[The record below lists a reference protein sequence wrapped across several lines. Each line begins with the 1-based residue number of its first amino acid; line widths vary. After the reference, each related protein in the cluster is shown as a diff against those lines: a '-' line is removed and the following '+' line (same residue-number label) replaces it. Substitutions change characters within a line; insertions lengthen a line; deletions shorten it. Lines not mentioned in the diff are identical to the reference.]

1 MKITLWGKRSFAIFM
16 IVALVFSSLGLHP
29 VSVSAE
35 TTKVVLVGD
44 LQSKFISTGAENA
57 GNDWDEKSVV
67 TQMTYSDNGLY
78 TFAGTL
84 PAGEYNYKV
93 ALNDS
98 WDENYGFA
106 KYTNPQGKNDGE
118 NIHIKLEEETTVT
131 FYYNDITHKIAD
143 STYYTPIA
151 ADKFPRL
158 TGNLPAE
165 ALSTLT
171 DSDFDGVYSTVVTV
185 PQGDYTYKV
194 SVPGATEAE
203 DMSYPES
210 DLALSLPLDLKVT
223 FKYNTADHSVTAEY
237 KIPTEPVEVT
247 PVPAGHIRVHYKAS
261 DYTDKG
267 LWLWGDVV
275 NPSDGWAMGATPFP
289 EGQMDSYGAYVDVP
303 IKDGAKKISFIALK
317 RASGAK
323 DGGDKNFSINT
334 PQTNEVWITEG
345 SDVVTPYEP
354 VKLPANTVRIHYMRS
369 DSNQSQ
375 YGLWLWDDVAV
386 SLKDWPKDAIPF
398 QADQV
403 GRFGAYIDIPLKEA
417 AKKIGFLVVNPLNG
431 DNKDGGDKGFTLLDR
446 YNQLWIKEGDN
457 NVYVSPFGETPIGLV
472 SAEVLSTS
480 KILLGFTLT
489 DGLDAVALKNE
500 ITVKDK
506 DGVAIPVSAVT
517 ITSKTSI
524 EVDTKAFDLDKV
536 PLSVTY
542 SGKTV
547 SAASGWRMLDEMY
560 NYTGDD
566 LGATYNADKTAT
578 LKLWA
583 PKASSVVVNVYDK
596 NDSNVFVGSVDLTSG
611 EQGVWSVDLKP
622 TDLTGTT
629 TNDVRGFFYQYEV
642 TNDGV
647 TNKVLDPYAKSMA
660 VFTVDTTGAAGA
672 GGDTVGKAAIV
683 DLSQTNPDTFGYADI
698 KGYEKR
704 EDAIIYEV
712 HVRDF
717 TSDVSIQDSLSG
729 ERWGSYSA
737 FEKKLDYI
745 KSLGVTHI
753 QLLPV
758 MAWYYGDETKMDTRE
773 SDYSAKNNEYNW
785 GYDPHSYFSP
795 DGAYS
800 QKPADPEERIKELK
814 GLIDAVHEAGMGV
827 ILDVVYTHMAKKE
840 FLNDIVPNY
849 YAFQD
854 ANGNFIGGFGN
865 NLATNHKM
873 AEKLMVDSVKYW
885 FEEYKID
892 GMRWDMMGDA
902 TAEAVQHAYDA
913 AAAINPKALF
923 IGEGWRTFGGAAADP
938 SLAGKGADQDWMDK
952 TDSVGVFSDEFR
964 NELKSGYG
972 SEGQPRFITGG
983 ARPIATIFN
992 NIKAEPS
999 NTPADDP
1006 GDIVPYIEA
1015 HDNLTLHDVIA
1026 QTIKKDP
1033 KNADNELEIQKRI
1046 RLGNMLVL
1054 TSQGTAFIHAGQ
1066 EYGRTKQ
1073 WNSTTVPQD
1082 KYTEMFDSE
1091 GKSFG
1096 YFIHDSYDSSDA
1108 VNMFDWTKATD
1119 ESQFPVQNT
1128 TRKYTSGLM
1137 ELRKST
1143 DAFRLGDKD
1152 LVDSNVNLIP
1162 APEMKTDDLVIGYSN
1177 KATDGT
1183 GIYYVFMNGD
1193 STARTL
1199 TLSEDLTG
1207 GKVLVD
1213 NDEAGVTAISADHKT
1228 GFSLTANSITIDPL
1242 TAVIIQK
1249 DAVPVTLTSLETDS
1263 ASYTLAAGNTH
1274 QTAVFAKYDDNS
1286 RKNVT
1291 QLATYNSNKPEVATV
1306 TNKGQVKAIGNGTA
1320 VITITY
1326 GGISTTVTVKV
1337 TDKRYVLFTYTRS
1350 DNDYKDWNIWVWNT
1364 GVKNDQI
1371 DFTTFK
1377 DGKASVLIEVA
1388 ENATSVG
1395 FVLRKGTDWSIKD
1408 PYGDDRIIP
1417 LTPGE
1422 LFTKVNV
1429 TSGVKEFDISP
1440 SISGPILKDGTL
1452 TFFYRDDALFRSG
1465 NMDAITAAKVKVNGK
1480 AYPMVYD
1487 AAKEL
1492 FTYTLTDLVEGT
1504 YKYTFLI
1511 TKNGIT
1517 TEFTDPKNTVNDE
1530 SIVVY
1535 HIPDVTITT
1544 SVIPEAVT
1552 SNQNA
1557 IVTIN
1562 ASSSEDVT
1570 YSDGYMDLSNLGGSS
1585 KVKLDTNLMKQ
1596 TVAVKDTVSAGIK
1609 NIPITLV
1616 DQYGNTHKENAKL
1629 EVKARTYTGDK
1640 LDFDWDEARIY
1651 FALTDRFKDGDP
1663 TNNENVDKDQLEAY
1677 HGGDFRGMIDN
1688 LDYLQELG
1696 INTLWITPIVDN
1708 IDFNK
1713 GDGFKQYGYH
1723 GYWAKDF
1730 TKLDE
1735 HLGDMETFKELIEKA
1750 HDKGIKIMVDVVLNH
1765 TGYGLKAEDNE
1776 PTVTAEDKARFEG
1789 MLRTDGVS
1797 ADTDPIKG
1805 ELAGLPDFK
1814 TEDPAVREKIIAW
1827 QTGWLDNARTE
1838 RGDTIDYFRVD
1849 TVKHVEDTTWKAFK
1863 NALTSIDP
1871 NFKMTGEYF
1880 GGTIDSNGGMLET
1893 GQMDGLLDFGFND
1906 AAKDFTDGKVNSVDS
1921 YLQERELKI
1930 DNTKMMAQFLSS
1942 HDEDGFLSNYVD
1954 GDKGKLKIAAA
1965 LQITAKGQPVIYY
1978 GEELGKSG
1986 KNAGDMSKGEFSEN
2000 RKDMPWDQLTAEKPL
2015 HDHYQKL
2022 LNIRAKYS
2030 KVYSKGTRTKLVG
2043 SDDLGYLAF
2052 NKSYDNE
2059 NVVTVINTKTSE
2071 ESATIPVPFAANS
2084 SVKDEY
2090 SGKTYSVSEDQ
2101 KVIIDLPGR
2110 DNGGTVILV
2119 EASDVTPTPTPEV
2132 TPTPTAS
2139 PEATPTPTVSPEATP
2154 TPTKTPEATPTPT
2167 KTPEAT
2173 PTPTVTPEATPT
2185 VTPSPSPE
2193 TTYGPIVVSP
2203 TTPSNAQVVS
2213 EDSLKNVKEGKVEI
2227 VIAAGKSA
2235 VLLPLQAAKTLGSN
2249 DLVVKVG
2256 DLLVTIP
2263 NKLLST
2269 IPSLASGMDAEGS
2282 RILLDLSPLVESATK
2297 ALIDGLNKEVGSVT
2311 SLSDV
2316 FELRLS
2322 ILKKDGTRIVV
2333 KKFDEPITLSFK
2345 IKGQS
2350 NKDLVGIYYLGDNGE
2365 LEYVGGQL
2373 NGDVIST
2380 QVTHFSK
2387 YAVLEIVKSFKDVP
2401 TTYWAFHAIQS
2412 LAAKQIV
2419 SGVTTTEFNPK
2430 SNVSRAEFTALLI
2443 RALGLNADGQIK
2455 FTDIKSDAWYSSYVA
2470 TASKLGIVSG
2480 RSKDTFAPNASITRE
2495 EMAIMVIRALEV
2507 KSGKKIEPAVGVTTF
2522 ADAAS
2527 ISKWAD
2533 SYVKTAAGLGLLQ
2546 GRENNQ
2552 FAPKGWMTRAE
2563 SAQII
2568 YTLMSK

>member
-1 MKITLWGKRSFAIFM
+1 MKITLWGKRTFAIFM

-29 VSVSAE
+29 VKVSAE
-35 TTKVVLVGD
+35 TSKVVLVGD
-44 LQSKFISTGAENA
+44 LQSQFISTGAENP
-57 GNDWDEKSVV
+57 GKDWDERSVV

-78 TFAGTL
+78 SFTGTL

-98 WDENYGFA
+98 FDESYGYGN
-106 KYTNPQGKNDGE
+106 YTNPNGVDNKGD
-118 NIHIKLEEETTVT
+118 IHIKLETETTVT
-131 FYYNDITHKIAD
+131 FYYNDTTHKIAD

-151 ADKFPRL
+151 ADKLPRL

-171 DSDFDGVYSTVVTV
+171 DPDFDGVYSTVVTV

-237 KIPTEPVEVT
+237 KIPTDPVEVT

-275 NPSDGWAMGATPFP
+275 NPSDNWAMGATPFP

-303 IKDGAKKISFIALK
+303 IKDGAKKISFIALQ

-375 YGLWLWDDVAV
+375 YGLWLWEDVAV
-386 SLKDWPKDAIPF
+386 SLKDWPKDAVPF

-489 DGLDAVALKNE
+489 DGLDAAALKNE

-596 NDSNVFVGSVDLTSG
+596 NDSNVLVGSVDLTSG
-611 EQGVWSVDLKP
+611 DQGVWSVDLKP

-642 TNDGV
+642 ANDGV

-660 VFTVDTTGAAGA
+660 VFTMDTTGAAGA

-683 DLSQTNPDTFGYADI
+683 DLRQTNPDTFGYADI

-717 TSDVSIQDSLSG
+717 TSDVSIEDSLSG

-758 MAWYYGDETKMDTRE
+758 MAWYYGDETKMGTRE
-773 SDYSAKNNEYNW
+773 TEYSAKNNEYNW
-785 GYDPHSYFSP
+785 GYDPHNYFSP

-902 TAEAVQHAYDA
+902 TAEAVQNAYDA
-913 AAAINPKALF
+913 AAEINPKALF

-1033 KNADNELEIQKRI
+1033 AIEKNELEIQKRI

-1073 WNSTTVPQD
+1073 WNSTSVPQD

-1152 LVDSNVNLIP
+1152 LVDSNVKLIP

-1193 STARTL
+1193 STERTL
-1199 TLSEDLTG
+1199 TLSEDLTSG
-1207 GKVLVD
+1207 QVLVD
-1213 NDEAGVTAISADHKT
+1213 NDEAGVTAVSQQS
-1228 GFSLTANSITIDPL
+1228 GFILTANSIKLDPL
-1242 TAVIIQK
+1242 TAVIIK
-1249 DAVPVTLTSLETDS
+1249 MEAEAATLTSIETDS

-1286 RKNVT
+1286 RRNVT
-1291 QLATYNSNKPEVATV
+1291 QLATYTSNKPEVATV
-1306 TNKGQVKAIGNGTA
+1306 TSKGQVKAIGNGTA

-1326 GGISTTVTVKV
+1326 GGISKTVTVKV

-1350 DNDYKDWNIWVWNT
+1350 DKDYKDWNIWVWNT

-1377 DGKASVLIEVA
+1377 NGTASVLIEVA

-1395 FVLRKGTDWSIKD
+1395 FVIRKGEGDDPWKYKD
-1408 PYGDDRIIP
+1408 AYGDDRIIP

-1429 TSGVKEFDISP
+1429 TSGVKEFDIKP
-1440 SISGPILKDGTL
+1440 SISGPILKDGTI
-1452 TFFYRDDALFRSG
+1452 TFRYRDDALFRNG
-1465 NMDAITAAKVKVNGK
+1465 NMDAITAARVKVNGK
-1480 AYPMVYD
+1480 TYPMVYD
-1487 AAKEL
+1487 SANEW

-1535 HIPDVTITT
+1535 HIPDVKITT
-1544 SVIPEAVT
+1544 SVNPEAVT

-1557 IVTIN
+1557 VVTIN
-1562 ASSSEDVT
+1562 VVTSEEVT
-1570 YSDGYMDLSNLGGSS
+1570 YSEGYMDLTNLGGPS
-1585 KVKLDTNLMKQ
+1585 KVKLDTGLMKQ

-1616 DQYGNTHKENAKL
+1616 DQYGNSHKENAKL

-1765 TGYGLKAEDNE
+1765 TGYGLKVEDKE
-1776 PTVTAEDKARFEG
+1776 PTITAEDKARFEG

-2030 KVYSKGTRTKLVG
+2030 KVYSKGTRTKLAG

-2090 SGKTYSVSEDQ
+2090 SGKTYTVSEDQ
-2101 KVIIDLPGR
+2101 KVIIDLPSR
-2110 DNGGTVILV
+2110 DGGGTVILAAV
-2119 EASDVTPTPTPEV
+2119 SKVTPTPTSGG
-2132 TPTPTAS
+2132 A
-2139 PEATPTPTVSPEATP
+2139 
-2154 TPTKTPEATPTPT
+2154 
-2167 KTPEAT
+2167 
-2173 PTPTVTPEATPT
+2173 
-2185 VTPSPSPE
+2185 
-2193 TTYGPIVVSP
+2193 VVSP
-2203 TTPSNAQVVS
+2203 TTPADMQVVS
-2213 EDSLKNVKEGKVEI
+2213 EDSLKNGKDGKVQI
-2227 VIAAGKSA
+2227 DIAAGKTA
-2235 VLLPLQAAKTLGSN
+2235 VLLPLQVAKILGSN
-2249 DLVVKVG
+2249 DLVFKVG

-2269 IPSLASGMDAEGS
+2269 IPSLASDVDAEGAQ
-2282 RILLDLSPLVESATK
+2282 ILLELKPLVQSATK
-2297 ALIDGLNKEVGSVT
+2297 ALVDGLNKEVGTVT

-2322 ILKKDGTRIVV
+2322 ILKKDGTRIVA
-2333 KKFDEPITLSFK
+2333 KKFDEPITISFK

-2350 NKDLVGIYYLGDNGE
+2350 NKDLLGIYYLGDNGE

-2430 SNVSRAEFTALLI
+2430 SNVSRAEFTALLV
-2443 RALGLNADGQIK
+2443 RALGLNAEGPVQ

-2522 ADAAS
+2522 ADASS

-2568 YTLMSK
+2568 YTLLSK

>member
-1 MKITLWGKRSFAIFM
+1 M
-16 IVALVFSSLGLHP
+16 
-29 VSVSAE
+29 
-35 TTKVVLVGD
+35 
-44 LQSKFISTGAENA
+44 
-57 GNDWDEKSVV
+57 
-67 TQMTYSDNGLY
+67 
-78 TFAGTL
+78 
-84 PAGEYNYKV
+84 
-93 ALNDS
+93 
-98 WDENYGFA
+98 
-106 KYTNPQGKNDGE
+106 
-118 NIHIKLEEETTVT
+118 
-131 FYYNDITHKIAD
+131 
-143 STYYTPIA
+143 
-151 ADKFPRL
+151 
-158 TGNLPAE
+158 
-165 ALSTLT
+165 
-171 DSDFDGVYSTVVTV
+171 
-185 PQGDYTYKV
+185 
-194 SVPGATEAE
+194 
-203 DMSYPES
+203 
-210 DLALSLPLDLKVT
+210 
-223 FKYNTADHSVTAEY
+223 
-237 KIPTEPVEVT
+237 
-247 PVPAGHIRVHYKAS
+247 
-261 DYTDKG
+261 
-267 LWLWGDVV
+267 
-275 NPSDGWAMGATPFP
+275 
-289 EGQMDSYGAYVDVP
+289 
-303 IKDGAKKISFIALK
+303 
-317 RASGAK
+317 
-323 DGGDKNFSINT
+323 
-334 PQTNEVWITEG
+334 
-345 SDVVTPYEP
+345 
-354 VKLPANTVRIHYMRS
+354 
-369 DSNQSQ
+369 
-375 YGLWLWDDVAV
+375 
-386 SLKDWPKDAIPF
+386 
-398 QADQV
+398 
-403 GRFGAYIDIPLKEA
+403 
-417 AKKIGFLVVNPLNG
+417 NPLNG

-489 DGLDAVALKNE
+489 DGLDAAALKNE

-596 NDSNVFVGSVDLTSG
+596 NDSNVLVGSVDLTSG
-611 EQGVWSVDLKP
+611 DQGVWSVDLKP

-642 TNDGV
+642 ANDGV

-660 VFTVDTTGAAGA
+660 VFTMDTTGAAGA

-683 DLSQTNPDTFGYADI
+683 DLRQTNPDTFGYADI

-717 TSDVSIQDSLSG
+717 TSDVSIEDSLSG

-758 MAWYYGDETKMDTRE
+758 MAWYYGDETKMGTRE
-773 SDYSAKNNEYNW
+773 TEYSAKNNEYNW
-785 GYDPHSYFSP
+785 GYDPHNYFSP

-902 TAEAVQHAYDA
+902 TAEAVQNAYDA
-913 AAAINPKALF
+913 AAEINPKALF

-1033 KNADNELEIQKRI
+1033 AIEKNELEIQKRI

-1073 WNSTTVPQD
+1073 WNSTSVPQD

-1152 LVDSNVNLIP
+1152 LVDSNVKLIP

-1193 STARTL
+1193 STERTL
-1199 TLSEDLTG
+1199 TLSEDLTSG
-1207 GKVLVD
+1207 QVLVD
-1213 NDEAGVTAISADHKT
+1213 NDEAGVTAVSQQS
-1228 GFSLTANSITIDPL
+1228 GFILTANSIKLDPL
-1242 TAVIIQK
+1242 TAVIIK
-1249 DAVPVTLTSLETDS
+1249 MEAEAATLTSIETDS

-1286 RKNVT
+1286 RRNVT
-1291 QLATYNSNKPEVATV
+1291 QLATYTSNKPEVATV
-1306 TNKGQVKAIGNGTA
+1306 TSKGQVKAIGNGTA

-1326 GGISTTVTVKV
+1326 GGISKTVTVKV

-1350 DNDYKDWNIWVWNT
+1350 DKDYKDWNIWVWNT

-1377 DGKASVLIEVA
+1377 NGTASVLIEVA

-1395 FVLRKGTDWSIKD
+1395 FVIRKGEGDDPWKYKD
-1408 PYGDDRIIP
+1408 AYGDDRIIP

-1429 TSGVKEFDISP
+1429 TSGVKEFDIKP
-1440 SISGPILKDGTL
+1440 SISGPILKDGTI
-1452 TFFYRDDALFRSG
+1452 TFRYRDDALFRNG
-1465 NMDAITAAKVKVNGK
+1465 NMDAITAARVKVNGK
-1480 AYPMVYD
+1480 TYPMVYD
-1487 AAKEL
+1487 SANEW

-1535 HIPDVTITT
+1535 HIPDVKITT
-1544 SVIPEAVT
+1544 SVNPEAVT

-1557 IVTIN
+1557 VVTIN
-1562 ASSSEDVT
+1562 VVTSEEVT
-1570 YSDGYMDLSNLGGSS
+1570 YSEGYMDLTNLGGPS
-1585 KVKLDTNLMKQ
+1585 KVKLDTGLMKQ

-1616 DQYGNTHKENAKL
+1616 DQYGNSHKENAKL

-1765 TGYGLKAEDNE
+1765 TGYGLKVEDKE
-1776 PTVTAEDKARFEG
+1776 PTITAEDKARFEG

-2030 KVYSKGTRTKLVG
+2030 KVYSKGTRTKLAG

-2090 SGKTYSVSEDQ
+2090 SGKTYTVSEDQ
-2101 KVIIDLPGR
+2101 KVIIDLPSR
-2110 DNGGTVILV
+2110 DGGGTVILAAV
-2119 EASDVTPTPTPEV
+2119 SKVTPTPTSGG
-2132 TPTPTAS
+2132 A
-2139 PEATPTPTVSPEATP
+2139 
-2154 TPTKTPEATPTPT
+2154 
-2167 KTPEAT
+2167 
-2173 PTPTVTPEATPT
+2173 
-2185 VTPSPSPE
+2185 
-2193 TTYGPIVVSP
+2193 VVSP
-2203 TTPSNAQVVS
+2203 TTPADMQVVS
-2213 EDSLKNVKEGKVEI
+2213 EDSLKNGKDGKVQI
-2227 VIAAGKSA
+2227 DIAAGKTA
-2235 VLLPLQAAKTLGSN
+2235 VLLPLQVAKILGSN
-2249 DLVVKVG
+2249 DLVFKVG

-2269 IPSLASGMDAEGS
+2269 IPSLASDVDAEGAQ
-2282 RILLDLSPLVESATK
+2282 ILLELKPLVQSATK
-2297 ALIDGLNKEVGSVT
+2297 ALVDGLNKEVGTVT

-2322 ILKKDGTRIVV
+2322 ILKKDGTRIVA
-2333 KKFDEPITLSFK
+2333 KKFDEPITISFK

-2350 NKDLVGIYYLGDNGE
+2350 NKDLLGIYYLGDNGE

-2430 SNVSRAEFTALLI
+2430 SNVSRAEFTALLV
-2443 RALGLNADGQIK
+2443 RALGLNAEGPVQ

-2522 ADAAS
+2522 ADASS

-2568 YTLMSK
+2568 YTLLSK

>member
-1 MKITLWGKRSFAIFM
+1 MKINLWGKRTFAIFM

-29 VSVSAE
+29 VKVSAE

-44 LQSKFISTGAENA
+44 LQSQFISTGAENP
-57 GNDWDEKSVV
+57 GKDWDERSVV

-78 TFAGTL
+78 SFTGTL

-98 WDENYGFA
+98 FDESYGYGN
-106 KYTNPQGKNDGE
+106 YTNPNGVDNKGD
-118 NIHIKLEEETTVT
+118 IHIKLETETTVT

-151 ADKFPRL
+151 ANKLPRL

-165 ALSTLT
+165 ALSTLS
-171 DSDFDGVYSTVVTV
+171 DPDFDGVYSTVVTV

-194 SVPGATEAE
+194 SVPGVTEAE

-223 FKYNTADHSVTAEY
+223 FKYNTGHHSVTAEY
-237 KIPTEPVEVT
+237 KIPSGPVEVT

-275 NPSDGWAMGATPFP
+275 NPSDNWAMGATPFP

-303 IKDGAKKISFIALK
+303 IKDGAKKISFIALQ

-375 YGLWLWDDVAV
+375 YGLWLWEDVAV
-386 SLKDWPKDAIPF
+386 SLKDWPKDAVPF

-489 DGLDAVALKNE
+489 DGLDAAALKNE

-596 NDSNVFVGSVDLTSG
+596 NDSNVLVGSVDLTSG
-611 EQGVWSVDLKP
+611 DQGVWSVDLKP

-660 VFTVDTTGAAGA
+660 VFTMDTTGAAGA

-683 DLSQTNPDTFGYADI
+683 DLRQTNPDTFGYADI

-717 TSDVSIQDSLSG
+717 TSDVSIEDSLSG

-758 MAWYYGDETKMDTRE
+758 MAWYYGDETKMGTRE
-773 SDYSAKNNEYNW
+773 TDYSAKNNEYNW
-785 GYDPHSYFSP
+785 GYDPHNYFSP

-902 TAEAVQHAYDA
+902 TAEAVQNAYDA
-913 AAAINPKALF
+913 AADINPKALF

-1033 KNADNELEIQKRI
+1033 AIEKNELEIQKRI

-1073 WNSTTVPQD
+1073 WNSTSVPQD

-1193 STARTL
+1193 STERTL
-1199 TLSEDLTG
+1199 TLSEDLTSG
-1207 GKVLVD
+1207 QVVVD
-1213 NDEAGVTAISADHKT
+1213 NDEAGVTAVSQQS
-1228 GFSLTANSITIDPL
+1228 GFILNASSIKLDPL
-1242 TAVIIQK
+1242 TAVIIK
-1249 DAVPVTLTSLETDS
+1249 MEAEAATLTSIETDS

-1286 RKNVT
+1286 RRNVT
-1291 QLATYNSNKPEVATV
+1291 QLATYTSNKPEVATV

-1350 DNDYKDWNIWVWNT
+1350 DKDYKDWNIWVWNT

-1377 DGKASVLIEVA
+1377 NGTASVLIEVA

-1395 FVLRKGTDWSIKD
+1395 FVIRKGEGDDPWKYKD
-1408 PYGDDRIIP
+1408 AYGDDRIIP

-1429 TSGVKEFDISP
+1429 TSGVKEFDIKP
-1440 SISGPILKDGTL
+1440 SISGPILKDGTI
-1452 TFFYRDDALFRSG
+1452 TFRYRDDALFRNG

-1480 AYPMVYD
+1480 TYPMVYD
-1487 AAKEL
+1487 SANEW

-1535 HIPDVTITT
+1535 HIPDVKITT
-1544 SVIPEAVT
+1544 SVNPEAVT

-1557 IVTIN
+1557 VVTIN
-1562 ASSSEDVT
+1562 VVTSEEVT
-1570 YSDGYMDLSNLGGSS
+1570 YSEGYMDLSNFGGPS
-1585 KVKLDTNLMKQ
+1585 KVKLDTGLMKQ

-1616 DQYGNTHKENAKL
+1616 DQYGNSHKENAKL
-1629 EVKARTYTGDK
+1629 EIKARTYTGDK

-1765 TGYGLKAEDNE
+1765 TGYGLKVEDKE
-1776 PTVTAEDKARFEG
+1776 PTITAEDKARFEG

-1954 GDKGKLKIAAA
+1954 GDKGKLKIAVA

-2022 LNIRAKYS
+2022 LNIRTKYS
-2030 KVYSKGTRTKLVG
+2030 KVYSKGTRTKLAG

-2090 SGKTYSVSEDQ
+2090 SGKTYTVSEDQ
-2101 KVIIDLPGR
+2101 KVIIDLPSR
-2110 DNGGTVILV
+2110 DGGGTVILAAV
-2119 EASDVTPTPTPEV
+2119 SKVTPTPTSGG
-2132 TPTPTAS
+2132 A
-2139 PEATPTPTVSPEATP
+2139 
-2154 TPTKTPEATPTPT
+2154 
-2167 KTPEAT
+2167 
-2173 PTPTVTPEATPT
+2173 
-2185 VTPSPSPE
+2185 
-2193 TTYGPIVVSP
+2193 VVSP
-2203 TTPSNAQVVS
+2203 TTPADMQVVS
-2213 EDSLKNVKEGKVEI
+2213 EDSLKNGKDGKVQI
-2227 VIAAGKSA
+2227 DIAAGKTA

-2249 DLVVKVG
+2249 DLVFKVG

-2269 IPSLASGMDAEGS
+2269 IPSLASGVDAEGAQ
-2282 RILLDLSPLVESATK
+2282 ILLELKPLVQSATK
-2297 ALIDGLNKEVGSVT
+2297 ALVDGLNKEVGTVT

-2333 KKFDEPITLSFK
+2333 KKFDEPITISFK

-2350 NKDLVGIYYLGDNGE
+2350 NKDLLGIYYLGDNGE

-2387 YAVLEIVKSFKDVP
+2387 YAVLEIVKSFEDVP

-2430 SNVSRAEFTALLI
+2430 SNVSRAEFTALLV
-2443 RALGLNADGQIK
+2443 RALGLNAEGPVQ

-2507 KSGKKIEPAVGVTTF
+2507 KPGKKIELAVGVTTF
-2522 ADAAS
+2522 ADASS

-2568 YTLMSK
+2568 YTLLSK

>member
-1 MKITLWGKRSFAIFM
+1 MKINLWGKRTFAIFM

-29 VSVSAE
+29 VKVSAE

-44 LQSKFISTGAENA
+44 LQSQFISTGAENP
-57 GNDWDEKSVV
+57 GKDWDETSVV

-78 TFAGTL
+78 SFTGTL

-118 NIHIKLEEETTVT
+118 NIHIKFEEETTVT

-151 ADKFPRL
+151 ADKLPRL

-165 ALSTLT
+165 VLSTLS
-171 DSDFDGVYSTVVTV
+171 DPDFDGVYSTVVTV

-194 SVPGATEAE
+194 FVPGATESE
-203 DMSYPES
+203 DMSYPET
-210 DLALSLPLDLKVT
+210 DLTLSLPLDLKVT
-223 FKYNTADHSVTAEY
+223 FKYNTGEHSVTAEY
-237 KIPTEPVEVT
+237 KIPSEPVEVT
-247 PVPAGHIRVHYKAS
+247 PVPAGHIRVHYQSS

-275 NPSDGWAMGATPFP
+275 SPSDGWAMGATPFP
-289 EGQMDSYGAYVDVP
+289 EGQLDTYGAYVDVP
-303 IKDGAKKISFIALK
+303 VKDGAKTISFITLK
-317 RASGAK
+317 RASGDK
-323 DGGDKNFSINT
+323 DGGDKNFAINT
-334 PQTNEVWITEG
+334 PQTNEVWIKEG

-386 SLKDWPKDAIPF
+386 SLKDWPKDAVPF

-489 DGLDAVALKNE
+489 DGLDAAALKNE

-506 DGVAIPVSAVT
+506 DGVSIPVSAVT

-524 EVDTKAFDLDKV
+524 EVDTAAFDLDKV

-596 NDSNVFVGSVDLTSG
+596 NDSNVLVGSVDLTSG
-611 EQGVWSVDLKP
+611 EQGVWSVKLKP
-622 TDLTGTT
+622 NDLTGTT

-660 VFTVDTTGAAGA
+660 VFTVDTTGAAGV

-683 DLSQTNPDTFGYADI
+683 DLSQTNPDSFGYADI
-698 KGYEKR
+698 TGYEKR

-737 FEKKLDYI
+737 FKKKLGYI

-758 MAWYYGDETKMDTRE
+758 MAWYYGDETKMGTRE
-773 SDYSAKNNEYNW
+773 TDYSAKNNEYNW

-827 ILDVVYTHMAKKE
+827 VLDVVYTHMAKKE

-854 ANGNFIGGFGN
+854 ATGNFIGGFGN

-902 TAEAVQHAYDA
+902 TAESVQHAYDA

-983 ARPIATIFN
+983 ARPITTIFN
-992 NIKAEPS
+992 NIKAQPS

-1033 KNADNELEIQKRI
+1033 TIAENELEIQKRI

-1073 WNSTTVPQD
+1073 WKDTTVPQD

-1152 LVDSNVNLIP
+1152 LVNSNVNLIP

-1199 TLSEDLTG
+1199 TLSEDLTSG
-1207 GKVLVD
+1207 QVLVD
-1213 NDEAGVTAISADHKT
+1213 NDEAGVAAIPVENQS
-1228 GFSLTANSITIDPL
+1228 GFNLTANTITLDPL
-1242 TAVIIQK
+1242 TAVILK
-1249 DAVPVTLTSLETDS
+1249 KEAN
-1263 ASYTLAAGNTH
+1263 AAGFTALELDSTSYSLPIGQTH
-1274 QTAVFAKYDDNS
+1274 KSSAFAKYDDNS
-1286 RKNVT
+1286 RRNIT
-1291 QLATYNSNKPEVATV
+1291 ELAKYTSNNPEVATV
-1306 TNKGQVKAIGNGTA
+1306 TSKGHVKGISEGTA
-1320 VITITY
+1320 RITITY
-1326 GGISTTVTVKV
+1326 GGISKTATVHV
-1337 TDKRYVLFTYTRS
+1337 TDKRYVQFTYTRS
-1350 DNDYKDWNIWVWNT
+1350 DKDYKGWNIWAWDT
-1364 GVKNDQI
+1364 GAKNDQI
-1371 DFTTFK
+1371 NFTTFEN
-1377 DGKASVLIEVA
+1377 GTASVLIEVA
-1388 ENATSVG
+1388 EDAKKVG
-1395 FVLRKGTDWSIKD
+1395 FVIRNGDDWSNKD
-1408 PYGDDRIIP
+1408 PYGDDRFIP
-1417 LTPGE
+1417 LTPGDG
-1422 LFTKVNV
+1422 FIKVNV
-1429 TSGVKEFDISP
+1429 TSGVKDFEIKP
-1440 SISGPILKDGTL
+1440 SIGKPILKDGTA
-1452 TFFYRDDALFRSG
+1452 TFRYRDPALFRIG
-1465 NMDAITAAKVKVNGK
+1465 NVDAITSAIVKVNGK
-1480 AYPMVYD
+1480 EYPMVYD
-1487 AAKEL
+1487 SVNE
-1492 FTYTLTDLVEGT
+1492 FFSYTLKDLKVGT
-1504 YKYTFLI
+1504 YKYTYLI
-1511 TKNGIT
+1511 TKNGVT
-1517 TEFTDPKNTVNDE
+1517 TEYTDPKNTVNDE
-1530 SIVVY
+1530 SSFEYRTPEIA
-1535 HIPDVTITT
+1535 ITT
-1544 SVIPEAVT
+1544 SVSPEVIT
-1552 SNQNA
+1552 SNQNTV
-1557 IVTIN
+1557 VTVK
-1562 ASSSEDVT
+1562 ASALEEIIYT
-1570 YSDGYMDLSNLGGSS
+1570 DGFMDLTSLGGPS
-1585 KVKLDTNLMKQ
+1585 KVQLDTELLKQ
-1596 TVAVKDTVSAGIK
+1596 TIAVKDTVTAGIK
-1609 NIPITLV
+1609 TIPVTLV
-1616 DQYGNTHKENAKL
+1616 DQYGNAHTQNATM
-1629 EVKARTYTGDK
+1629 EIKARTYSGDK

-1651 FALTDRFKDGDP
+1651 FALTDRFKDGDVS
-1663 TNNENVDKDQLEAY
+1663 NNVNVDKNHLEAY
-1677 HGGDFRGMIDN
+1677 HGGDFRGMIDS
-1688 LDYLQELG
+1688 LDYLQALG
-1696 INTLWITPIVDN
+1696 INTLWISPIVDN
-1708 IDFNK
+1708 IDFDQ
-1713 GDGFKQYGYH
+1713 GSGFKQYGYH

-1735 HLGDMETFKELIEKA
+1735 HLGDMNTFKELIEKA
-1750 HDKGIKIMVDVVLNH
+1750 HDRGIKIMVDVVLNH
-1765 TGYGLKAEDNE
+1765 TGYGLKPGDNK
-1776 PTVTAEDKARFEG
+1776 PTITAEDKARFEG

-1797 ADTDPIKG
+1797 TGTDAIKG
-1805 ELAGLPDFK
+1805 ELDGLPDFK

-1849 TVKHVEDTTWKAFK
+1849 TVKHVENTTWKAFK
-1863 NALTSIDP
+1863 NALTAIDP

-1880 GGTIDSNGGMLET
+1880 SGTIDNNGGMLET
-1893 GQMDGLLDFGFND
+1893 GQMDGLLDFGFKS
-1906 AAKDFTDGKVNSVDS
+1906 AAKDFTDGKINSVNS
-1921 YLQERELKI
+1921 YLQQRESMI
-1930 DNTKMMAQFLSS
+1930 DNTKIMAQFLSS
-1942 HDEDGFLSNYVD
+1942 HDEDGFLSEKLG

-1986 KNAGDMSKGEFSEN
+1986 KNAGKMSEGKFSEN
-2000 RKDMPWDQLTAEKPL
+2000 RKDMPWDQLEAEKPL

-2030 KVYSKGTRTKLVG
+2030 KVYSKGTRTKLAG

-2071 ESATIPVPFAANS
+2071 ESATIPVPFTANS
-2084 SVKDEY
+2084 TAKDEY
-2090 SGKTYSVSEDQ
+2090 SGKTFTVSTDQ
-2101 KVIIDLPGR
+2101 KVTIDLPGR
-2110 DNGGTVILV
+2110 DDGGTVILSGV
-2119 EASDVTPTPTPEV
+2119 SKVT
-2132 TPTPTAS
+2132 A
-2139 PEATPTPTVSPEATP
+2139 
-2154 TPTKTPEATPTPT
+2154 
-2167 KTPEAT
+2167 
-2173 PTPTVTPEATPT
+2173 
-2185 VTPSPSPE
+2185 TPSP
-2193 TTYGPIVVSP
+2193 GGNVVSP
-2203 TTPSNAQVVS
+2203 TTPADTQVVS
-2213 EDSLKNVKEGKVEI
+2213 EDSLKNGKDGKVQI
-2227 VIAAGKSA
+2227 DIAAGKTA

-2249 DLVVKVG
+2249 NLVFRMG

-2269 IPSLASGMDAEGS
+2269 IPSLASVVDAEGAQ
-2282 RILLDLSPLVESATK
+2282 ILLELNPMVQSAAK
-2297 ALIDGLNKEVGSVT
+2297 AVVDGLNKEAGTVT

-2333 KKFDEPITLSFK
+2333 KKFDEPITISFK
-2345 IKGQS
+2345 IKGQF
-2350 NKDLVGIYYLGDNGE
+2350 NKDLLGIYYLGDNGE

-2373 NGDVIST
+2373 NDGVISA

-2387 YAVLEIVKSFKDVP
+2387 YGVLEIVKSFKDVP
-2401 TTYWAFHAIQS
+2401 NTYWAFNVIQS

-2430 SNVSRAEFTALLI
+2430 SNVSRAEFTALLV
-2443 RALGLNADGQIK
+2443 RALGLNAEGQVQ

-2507 KSGKKIEPAVGVTTF
+2507 KSGKKIDPAVGVTTF
-2522 ADAAS
+2522 ADASS

-2568 YTLMSK
+2568 YTLLSK

>member
-1 MKITLWGKRSFAIFM
+1 MKINLWGKRTFAIFM

-29 VSVSAE
+29 VKVSAE

-44 LQSKFISTGAENA
+44 LQSQFISTGAENP
-57 GNDWDEKSVV
+57 GKDWDETSVV

-78 TFAGTL
+78 SFTGTL

-98 WDENYGFA
+98 FDESYGYGN
-106 KYTNPQGKNDGE
+106 YTNPNGVNNKGD
-118 NIHIKLEEETTVT
+118 IHIKLETETTVT

-151 ADKFPRL
+151 ADKLPRL

-165 ALSTLT
+165 ALSTLS
-171 DSDFDGVYSTVVTV
+171 DPDFDGVYSTVVTV

-194 SVPGATEAE
+194 SVPGVTEAE

-223 FKYNTADHSVTAEY
+223 FKYNTGDHSVTAEY
-237 KIPTEPVEVT
+237 KIPSGPVEVT

-261 DYTDKG
+261 DYSDKG

-275 NPSDGWAMGATPFP
+275 SPSVDWAMGATPFP
-289 EGQMDSYGAYVDVP
+289 DGQMDSYGAYVDVP
-303 IKDGAKKISFIALK
+303 IKDGAQKISFIALK
-317 RASGAK
+317 RASGEK
-323 DGGDKNFSINT
+323 DGGDKNFSIST

-375 YGLWLWDDVAV
+375 YGLWLWEDVAV
-386 SLKDWPKDAIPF
+386 SLKDWPKDAVPF

-489 DGLDAVALKNE
+489 DGLDAAALKNE

-596 NDSNVFVGSVDLTSG
+596 NDSNVLVGSVDLTSG

-660 VFTVDTTGAAGA
+660 VFTMDTTGAAGA

-683 DLSQTNPDTFGYADI
+683 DLRQTNPDTFGYADI

-717 TSDVSIQDSLSG
+717 TSDVSIEDSLSG

-758 MAWYYGDETKMDTRE
+758 MAWYYGDETKMGTRE
-773 SDYSAKNNEYNW
+773 TEYSAKNNEYNW
-785 GYDPHSYFSP
+785 GYDPHNYFSP

-800 QKPADPEERIKELK
+800 QKPADPEARIKELK

-902 TAEAVQHAYDA
+902 TAEAVQNAYDA
-913 AAAINPKALF
+913 AAEINPKALF

-1033 KNADNELEIQKRI
+1033 AIEKNELEIQKRI

-1073 WNSTTVPQD
+1073 WNSTSVPQD

-1193 STARTL
+1193 STERTL
-1199 TLSEDLTG
+1199 TLSEDLTSG
-1207 GKVLVD
+1207 QVLVD
-1213 NDEAGVTAISADHKT
+1213 NDEAGVNAVSQQS
-1228 GFSLTANSITIDPL
+1228 GFILNASSIKLDPL
-1242 TAVIIQK
+1242 TAVIIK
-1249 DAVPVTLTSLETDS
+1249 MEAEAATLTSIETDS

-1286 RKNVT
+1286 RRNVT
-1291 QLATYNSNKPEVATV
+1291 QLATYTSNKPEVATV

-1337 TDKRYVLFTYTRS
+1337 TDKRYVLFNYTRS
-1350 DNDYKDWNIWVWNT
+1350 DKDYKDWNIWVWNT

-1377 DGKASVLIEVA
+1377 NGTASVLIEVA

-1429 TSGVKEFDISP
+1429 TSGVKEFDIKP
-1440 SISGPILKDGTL
+1440 SISGPILKDGTI
-1452 TFFYRDDALFRSG
+1452 TFRYRDDALFRNG

-1480 AYPMVYD
+1480 TYPMVYD
-1487 AAKEL
+1487 SANEW
-1492 FTYTLTDLVEGT
+1492 FTFTLTDLVEGT

-1535 HIPDVTITT
+1535 HIPDVKITT
-1544 SVIPEAVT
+1544 SVNPEAVT

-1557 IVTIN
+1557 VVTIN
-1562 ASSSEDVT
+1562 VVTSEEVT
-1570 YSDGYMDLSNLGGSS
+1570 YSEGYMDLTNLGGPS
-1585 KVKLDTNLMKQ
+1585 KVKLDTGLMKQ

-1616 DQYGNTHKENAKL
+1616 DQYGNSHKENAKL
-1629 EVKARTYTGDK
+1629 EVKSRTYTGDK

-1765 TGYGLKAEDNE
+1765 TGYGLKVEDKE
-1776 PTVTAEDKARFEG
+1776 PTITAEDKARFEG

-2030 KVYSKGTRTKLVG
+2030 KVYSKGTRTKLAG

-2090 SGKTYSVSEDQ
+2090 SGKTYTVSEDQ
-2101 KVIIDLPGR
+2101 KVNIDLPGR
-2110 DNGGTVILV
+2110 DDGGTVILAAV
-2119 EASDVTPTPTPEV
+2119 SKVTPTPTSGG
-2132 TPTPTAS
+2132 A
-2139 PEATPTPTVSPEATP
+2139 
-2154 TPTKTPEATPTPT
+2154 
-2167 KTPEAT
+2167 
-2173 PTPTVTPEATPT
+2173 
-2185 VTPSPSPE
+2185 
-2193 TTYGPIVVSP
+2193 VVSP
-2203 TTPSNAQVVS
+2203 TTPADMQVVS
-2213 EDSLKNVKEGKVEI
+2213 EDSLKNGKDGKVQI
-2227 VIAAGKSA
+2227 DIAAGKTA

-2249 DLVVKVG
+2249 DLVFKVG

-2269 IPSLASGMDAEGS
+2269 IPSLASGVDAEGAQ
-2282 RILLDLSPLVESATK
+2282 ILLELKPLVQSATK
-2297 ALIDGLNKEVGSVT
+2297 ALVDGLNKEVGTVT

-2333 KKFDEPITLSFK
+2333 KKFDEPITISFK

-2350 NKDLVGIYYLGDNGE
+2350 NKDLLGIYYLGDNGE

-2387 YAVLEIVKSFKDVP
+2387 YAVLEIVKSFEDVP

-2430 SNVSRAEFTALLI
+2430 SNVSRAEFTALLV
-2443 RALGLNADGQIK
+2443 RALGLNAEGPVQS
-2455 FTDIKSDAWYSSYVA
+2455 TDIKSDAWYSSYVA

-2522 ADAAS
+2522 ADASS

-2568 YTLMSK
+2568 YTLLSK

>member
-44 LQSKFISTGAENA
+44 LQSKFISTGAENP
-57 GNDWDEKSVV
+57 GKNWDEKSVV

-106 KYTNPQGKNDGE
+106 KYTNPEGKNDGE

-151 ADKFPRL
+151 ADKLPRL

-165 ALSTLT
+165 ALSTLS
-171 DSDFDGVYSTVVTV
+171 DPDFDGVYSTVVTV

-203 DMSYPES
+203 DMFYPES
-210 DLALSLPLDLKVT
+210 DLTLNLPLDLPVT
-223 FKYNTADHSVTAEY
+223 FKYNTGDHSVTAEY
-237 KIPTEPVEVT
+237 KIPSGPVEVT

-275 NPSDGWAMGATPFP
+275 SPSVDWAMGATPFP

-386 SLKDWPKDAIPF
+386 SLKDWPKDAVPF
-398 QADQV
+398 QADQT
-403 GRFGAYIDIPLKEA
+403 GRFGAYIDVPLKEA

-489 DGLDAVALKNE
+489 DGLDAAALKNE

-524 EVDTKAFDLDKV
+524 EVDTKAFDLDKA

-596 NDSNVFVGSVDLTSG
+596 NDSNVLVGSVDLKIG
-611 EQGVWSVDLKP
+611 EHGVWSVDLKP

-683 DLSQTNPDTFGYADI
+683 DLSQTNPDTFSYADI

-773 SDYSAKNNEYNW
+773 TDYSAKNNEYNW

-1096 YFIHDSYDSSDA
+1096 FFIHDSYDSSDA

-1143 DAFRLGDKD
+1143 NAFRLGDKD

-1162 APEMKTDDLVIGYSN
+1162 TPEMKTDDLVIGYSN

-1199 TLSEDLTG
+1199 TLTEDLTD

-1228 GFSLTANSITIDPL
+1228 GFSLTANSITLDPL

-1274 QTAVFAKYDDNS
+1274 QTAVYAKYDDNS
-1286 RKNVT
+1286 RINVT
-1291 QLATYNSNKPEVATV
+1291 KKATYISNKPEVATV
-1306 TNKGQVKAIGNGTA
+1306 TDKGLVKAVGLGTA
-1320 VITITY
+1320 TITINY
-1326 GGISTTVTVKV
+1326 EGVSTTVTVKV
-1337 TDKRYVLFTYTRS
+1337 TDKRYVQFTYTRS
-1350 DNDYKDWNIWVWNT
+1350 DKDYKDWNIWVWNT
-1364 GVKNDQI
+1364 GAKNDQI

-1377 DGKASVLIEVA
+1377 NGTASVLIEVA

-1395 FVLRKGTDWSIKD
+1395 FVLRKGTDWNTGKQD
-1408 PYGDDRIIP
+1408 YPDDRVIP

-1422 LFTKVNV
+1422 AFTKVNV
-1429 TSGVKEFDISP
+1429 TSMVKELDIKP
-1440 SISGPILKDGTL
+1440 SIGGPILKDGTI
-1452 TFFYRDDALFRSG
+1452 TFRYRDDVLFRNG
-1465 NMDAITAAKVKVNGK
+1465 NMDAITAAKVKVNGTS
-1480 AYPMVYD
+1480 YPMTYD
-1487 AAKEL
+1487 TANEW
-1492 FTYTLTDLVEGT
+1492 FTYTLTDLVEGS
-1504 YKYTFLI
+1504 YKYTFLV
-1511 TKNGIT
+1511 TKDGVT
-1517 TEFTDPKNTVNDE
+1517 TELTDPKNTVNNE
-1530 SIVVY
+1530 SVIDY
-1535 HIPDVTITT
+1535 HLPIVTITT
-1544 SVIPEAVT
+1544 SVSPEAVT

-1557 IVTIN
+1557 VVTIN

-1570 YSDGYMDLSNLGGSS
+1570 YSDAYMDLTNLGGPS
-1585 KVKLDTNLMKQ
+1585 KVKLDTELMKQ
-1596 TVAVKDTVSAGIK
+1596 TVAVKDTISAGIK

-1616 DQYGNTHKENAKL
+1616 DQYGNAHKENAKL

-1663 TNNENVDKDQLEAY
+1663 TNNENVDKEHLEAY

-1688 LDYLQELG
+1688 LNYLQELG

-1776 PTVTAEDKARFEG
+1776 PTITAEDKARFEG

-1863 NALTSIDP
+1863 NALTTIDP
-1871 NFKMTGEYF
+1871 SFKMTGEYF
-1880 GGTIDSNGGMLET
+1880 GGTIDNNGGMLET
-1893 GQMDGLLDFGFND
+1893 SQMDGLLDFGFKD
-1906 AAKDFTDGKVNSVDS
+1906 AARDFANGKVNSVDS

-1942 HDEDGFLSNYVD
+1942 HDENGFLSDYVG

-1986 KNAGDMSKGEFSEN
+1986 KNAGDMSKGEFNEN

-2030 KVYSKGTRTKLVG
+2030 KVYSKGMRTKLAG

-2059 NVVTVINTKTSE
+2059 NLVTVINTKTSE

-2090 SGKTYSVSEDQ
+2090 SGKTYSVSEEQ

-2110 DNGGTVILV
+2110 DDGGTVILV
-2119 EASDVTPTPTPEV
+2119 EASDVI
-2132 TPTPTAS
+2132 
-2139 PEATPTPTVSPEATP
+2139 PTPTV
-2154 TPTKTPEATPTPT
+2154 TPEV
-2167 KTPEAT
+2167 T

-2185 VTPSPSPE
+2185 PTVTPTSSPE

-2263 NKLLST
+2263 NKLLSK

-2297 ALIDGLNKEVGSVT
+2297 ALIDGLNNEVGSVT

-2333 KKFDEPITLSFK
+2333 KKFDEPITISFK

-2350 NKDLVGIYYLGDNGE
+2350 NKDLLGIYYLGENGE

-2430 SNVSRAEFTALLI
+2430 SNVSRAEFTALLV

-2455 FTDIKSDAWYSSYVA
+2455 FSDIKSDAWYSSYVA

-2480 RSKDTFAPNASITRE
+2480 RSNDTFAPNASITRE

-2507 KSGKKIEPAVGVTTF
+2507 KSGKKIEPAVGATTF
-2522 ADAAS
+2522 ADAS
-2527 ISKWAD
+2527 NISKWAD

>member
-1 MKITLWGKRSFAIFM
+1 MKITLWGKRTFAIFM

-29 VSVSAE
+29 VKVSAE

-44 LQSKFISTGAENA
+44 LQSQFISTGAENP
-57 GNDWDEKSVV
+57 GKDWDETSVV
-67 TQMTYSDNGLY
+67 TQMTYSGDGLY
-78 TFAGTL
+78 SFTGTL
-84 PAGEYNYKV
+84 PAKEYNYKV

-98 WDENYGFA
+98 FDESYGYGN
-106 KYTNPQGKNDGE
+106 YTNPNGVNNKGD
-118 NIHIKLEEETTVT
+118 IHIKLETETTVT

-143 STYYTPIA
+143 STYYTPITP
-151 ADKFPRL
+151 KL

-171 DSDFDGVYSTVVTV
+171 DPDFDGVYSRVVTV

-275 NPSDGWAMGATPFP
+275 SPSVDWAMGATPFP
-289 EGQMDSYGAYVDVP
+289 DGQMDSYGAYVDVP
-303 IKDGAKKISFIALK
+303 IKDGAKKISFIALQ

-375 YGLWLWDDVAV
+375 YGLWLWEDVAV

-489 DGLDAVALKNE
+489 DGLDAAALKNE

-596 NDSNVFVGSVDLTSG
+596 NDSNVLVGSVDLTSG
-611 EQGVWSVDLKP
+611 DQGVWSVDLKP

-660 VFTVDTTGAAGA
+660 VFTMDTTGTAGA

-683 DLSQTNPDTFGYADI
+683 DLRLTNPDTFGYADI

-717 TSDVSIQDSLSG
+717 TSDVSIEDSLSG

-758 MAWYYGDETKMDTRE
+758 MAWYYGDETKMGTRE
-773 SDYSAKNNEYNW
+773 TEYSAKNNEYNW
-785 GYDPHSYFSP
+785 GYDPHNYFSP

-800 QKPADPEERIKELK
+800 QKPADPEARIKELK

-902 TAEAVQHAYDA
+902 TAEAVQNAYDA

-1033 KNADNELEIQKRI
+1033 AIEKNELEIQKRI

-1073 WNSTTVPQD
+1073 WNSTSIPQD

-1199 TLSEDLTG
+1199 TLSEDLTSG
-1207 GKVLVD
+1207 QVLVD
-1213 NDEAGVTAISADHKT
+1213 NDEAGVTAVSQQS
-1228 GFSLTANSITIDPL
+1228 GFILNASSIKLDPL
-1242 TAVIIQK
+1242 TAVIIK
-1249 DAVPVTLTSLETDS
+1249 MEAEAATLTSIETDS

-1286 RKNVT
+1286 RRNVT
-1291 QLATYNSNKPEVATV
+1291 QLATYTSNKPEVATV

-1350 DNDYKDWNIWVWNT
+1350 DKDYKDWNIWVWNT

-1377 DGKASVLIEVA
+1377 NGTASVLIEVA

-1395 FVLRKGTDWSIKD
+1395 FVIRKGEGDDPWKYKD
-1408 PYGDDRIIP
+1408 AYGDDRIIP

-1429 TSGVKEFDISP
+1429 TSGVKEFDIKP
-1440 SISGPILKDGTL
+1440 SISGPILKDGTI
-1452 TFFYRDDALFRSG
+1452 TFRYRDDALFRNG
-1465 NMDAITAAKVKVNGK
+1465 NMDGITAAKVKVNGK
-1480 AYPMVYD
+1480 TYPMVYD
-1487 AAKEL
+1487 SANEW

-1535 HIPDVTITT
+1535 HIPDVKITT
-1544 SVIPEAVT
+1544 SVNPEAVA

-1557 IVTIN
+1557 VVTIN
-1562 ASSSEDVT
+1562 VVTSEEVT
-1570 YSDGYMDLSNLGGSS
+1570 YSEGYMDLTNLGGPS
-1585 KVKLDTNLMKQ
+1585 KVKLDTELMKQ

-1616 DQYGNTHKENAKL
+1616 DQYGNAHKENAKL

-1765 TGYGLKAEDNE
+1765 TGYGLKAEDKE
-1776 PTVTAEDKARFEG
+1776 PTITAEDKARFEG
-1789 MLRTDGVS
+1789 MLRTDGIS

-2030 KVYSKGTRTKLVG
+2030 KVYSKGTRTKLAG

-2090 SGKTYSVSEDQ
+2090 SGKTYTVSEDQ

-2110 DNGGTVILV
+2110 DDGGTVILAAV
-2119 EASDVTPTPTPEV
+2119 SKVTPTPTSGG
-2132 TPTPTAS
+2132 A
-2139 PEATPTPTVSPEATP
+2139 
-2154 TPTKTPEATPTPT
+2154 
-2167 KTPEAT
+2167 
-2173 PTPTVTPEATPT
+2173 
-2185 VTPSPSPE
+2185 
-2193 TTYGPIVVSP
+2193 VVSP
-2203 TTPSNAQVVS
+2203 TTPADMQVVS
-2213 EDSLKNVKEGKVEI
+2213 EDSLKNGKDGKVQI
-2227 VIAAGKSA
+2227 DIAAGKTA

-2249 DLVVKVG
+2249 DLVFKVG
-2256 DLLVTIP
+2256 DLLLTIP

-2269 IPSLASGMDAEGS
+2269 IPSLASGVDAEGAQ
-2282 RILLDLSPLVESATK
+2282 ILLELKPLVQSATK
-2297 ALIDGLNKEVGSVT
+2297 ELIDGLNKEVGTVT

-2333 KKFDEPITLSFK
+2333 KKFDEPITISFK

-2350 NKDLVGIYYLGDNGE
+2350 NKDLLGIYYLGDNGE

-2387 YAVLEIVKSFKDVP
+2387 YAVLEIVKSFEDVP

-2430 SNVSRAEFTALLI
+2430 SNVSRAEFTALLV
-2443 RALGLNADGQIK
+2443 RALGLNAEGPVQ

-2522 ADAAS
+2522 ADASS

-2568 YTLMSK
+2568 YTLLSK

>member
-1 MKITLWGKRSFAIFM
+1 MKITLWGKRAFAIFM

-44 LQSKFISTGAENA
+44 LQSELTPTGAETP
-57 GNDWDEKSVV
+57 GEDWDVKSVV

-78 TFAGTL
+78 SFTGTL

-98 WDENYGFA
+98 WDESYGYGS
-106 KYTNPQGKNDGE
+106 YTNPNGVNNKGD
-118 NIHIKLEEETTVT
+118 IHIKLETETTVT

-143 STYYTPIA
+143 STYYTPIQP
-151 ADKFPRL
+151 KL

-165 ALSTLT
+165 VLSTLS
-171 DSDFDGVYSTVVTV
+171 DPDFDGVYNTSVIV
-185 PQGDYTYKV
+185 PKGDYTYKV
-194 SVPGATEAE
+194 TVPGASEAE
-203 DMSYPES
+203 DKSYPEN
-210 DLALSLPLDLKVT
+210 DLTLTLPLDLKVT

-237 KIPTEPVEVT
+237 KIPSGPVEIT
-247 PVPAGHIRVHYKAS
+247 PVPTGHIRVHYKSS

-275 NPSDGWAMGATPFP
+275 SPSVDWAMGATPFP
-289 EGQMDSYGAYVDVP
+289 DGQMDSYGAYVDVP

-354 VKLPANTVRIHYMRS
+354 VKLPENTVRIHYMRS
-369 DSNQSQ
+369 DTNHDQ
-375 YGLWLWDDVAV
+375 YGLWLWDDVSTPSDTLGSWPTSATPFKV
-386 SLKDWPKDAIPF
+386 DQKDN
-398 QADQV
+398 
-403 GRFGAYIDIPLKEA
+403 FGAYVDVPLIEG
-417 AKKIGFLVVNPLNG
+417 AKKIGFIVMKPSNGDKDG
-431 DNKDGGDKGFTLLDR
+431 DNKTFSLLDR
-446 YNQLWIKEGDN
+446 YNQLWVKEGDN

-489 DGLDAVALKNE
+489 DGLDAAVLKNE

-506 DGVAIPVSAVT
+506 DGASIPVSAVT

-524 EVDTKAFDLDKV
+524 EVDTKDFDLIKV

-547 SAASGWRMLDEMY
+547 SAVSGWRMLDEMY

-596 NDSNVFVGSVDLTSG
+596 NDSNVLVGSVDLTRG

-622 TDLTGTT
+622 TDLTGTA

-683 DLSQTNPDTFGYADI
+683 DLSKTNPDTFGYADI

-717 TSDVSIQDSLSG
+717 TSDVSIEDSLSG

-758 MAWYYGDETKMDTRE
+758 MAWYYGDETKMGTRE
-773 SDYSAKNNEYNW
+773 TDYSAKNNEYNW

-800 QKPADPEERIKELK
+800 QNPASPEERIKELK

-913 AAAINPKALF
+913 AEAINPKALF

-938 SLAGKGADQDWMDK
+938 TLAGKGADQDWMDK

-1026 QTIKKDP
+1026 QSIKKDP
-1033 KNADNELEIQKRI
+1033 AIAENELEIQKRI

-1073 WNSTTVPQD
+1073 WKGTTVPQD
-1082 KYTEMFDSE
+1082 KFTELFDVNNH
-1091 GKSFG
+1091 SFG

-1119 ESQFPVQNT
+1119 ESKFPIQNT

-1162 APEMKTDDLVIGYSN
+1162 APEMKNDDLVIGYSN

-1193 STARTL
+1193 STERTL
-1199 TLSEDLTG
+1199 TLSEDLTSG
-1207 GKVLVD
+1207 QVLVD
-1213 NDEAGVTAISADHKT
+1213 NDEAGVTAVNQQS
-1228 GFSLTANSITIDPL
+1228 GFILTANSIKLDPL
-1242 TAVIIQK
+1242 TVVIIK
-1249 DAVPVTLTSLETDS
+1249 MEAAATTLTSLETDS

-1274 QTAVFAKYDDNS
+1274 PTSVFARYDDNS
-1286 RKNVT
+1286 RRNVT
-1291 QLATYNSNKPEVATV
+1291 QLATYTSNKPEVATV
-1306 TNKGQVKAIGNGTA
+1306 NNKGQVEAIGKGTA
-1320 VITITY
+1320 TITITY

-1350 DNDYKDWNIWVWNT
+1350 DKDYKGWNIWVWGT
-1364 GVKNDQI
+1364 GVKDDQI

-1377 DGKASVLIEVA
+1377 GDKASVLIEVA

-1395 FVLRKGTDWSIKD
+1395 FVVRKGEGNDWSHKD
-1408 PYGDDRIIP
+1408 DYGDDRAIP
-1417 LTPGE
+1417 LTLGE
-1422 LFTKVNV
+1422 GFTKVNV

-1440 SISGPILKDGTL
+1440 SISGPVLKDGTI
-1452 TFFYRDDALFRSG
+1452 TFYYRDDALFRSG
-1465 NMDAITAAKVKVNGK
+1465 KMDAISAGEVKVNGK
-1480 AYPMVYD
+1480 LYPMVYD
-1487 AAKEL
+1487 STKEW
-1492 FTYTLTDLVEGT
+1492 FSYTLTDVEQGT

-1511 TKNGIT
+1511 TRDGVT
-1517 TEFTDPKNTVNDE
+1517 TELTDPKNTVNDE
-1530 SIVVY
+1530 SVVVY
-1535 HIPDVTITT
+1535 HIPEVTITT
-1544 SVIPEAVT
+1544 SVSPEAVA

-1557 IVTIN
+1557 VVTIN
-1562 ASSSEDVT
+1562 ASSTEDVT
-1570 YSDGYMDLSNLGGSS
+1570 YSDGYMDLTNLGGPS
-1585 KVKLDTNLMKQ
+1585 KVKLDTELMKQ

-1609 NIPITLV
+1609 DIPITLV
-1616 DQYGNTHKENAKL
+1616 DQYGNAHKENAKL

-1663 TNNENVDKDQLEAY
+1663 TNNENVDKDHLEAY
-1677 HGGDFRGMIDN
+1677 HGGDFRGMIES

-1708 IDFNK
+1708 IDFDQ
-1713 GDGFKQYGYH
+1713 GSGFKQYGYH

-1735 HLGDMETFKELIEKA
+1735 HLGDMDTFKELIEKA
-1750 HDKGIKIMVDVVLNH
+1750 HDRGIKIMVDVVLNH
-1765 TGYGLKAEDNE
+1765 TGYGLKPGDNK
-1776 PTVTAEDKARFEG
+1776 PTITAEDKARFEG
-1789 MLRTDGVS
+1789 MLRTDGVTTG
-1797 ADTDPIKG
+1797 TDEIKG

-1814 TEDPAVREKIIAW
+1814 TEDSAVRKQIIDW
-1827 QTGWLDNARTE
+1827 QTGWLDNARTD

-1849 TVKHVEDTTWKAFK
+1849 TVKHVEGTTWKAFK
-1863 NALTSIDP
+1863 NALTAIDP
-1871 NFKMTGEYF
+1871 NFKMTGEYY

-1921 YLQERELKI
+1921 YLQTRELKI
-1930 DNTKMMAQFLSS
+1930 DNTKIMAQFLSS

-1986 KNAGDMSKGEFSEN
+1986 KNAGNMSEGKFSEN

-2030 KVYSKGTRTKLVG
+2030 KVYSKGTRTKLAG

-2071 ESATIPVPFAANS
+2071 VSATIPVPFAANL

-2090 SGKTYSVSEDQ
+2090 SGKTYTVSEDQ

-2110 DNGGTVILV
+2110 DDGGTVILAAV
-2119 EASDVTPTPTPEV
+2119 SKVTPTPTSGG
-2132 TPTPTAS
+2132 A
-2139 PEATPTPTVSPEATP
+2139 
-2154 TPTKTPEATPTPT
+2154 
-2167 KTPEAT
+2167 
-2173 PTPTVTPEATPT
+2173 
-2185 VTPSPSPE
+2185 
-2193 TTYGPIVVSP
+2193 VVSP
-2203 TTPSNAQVVS
+2203 TTPADMQVVS
-2213 EDSLKNVKEGKVEI
+2213 EDSLKNGKDGKVQI
-2227 VIAAGKSA
+2227 DIAVGKTA
-2235 VLLPLQAAKTLGSN
+2235 VLLPLQAAKILGSN
-2249 DLVVKVG
+2249 DLVFKVG

-2269 IPSLASGMDAEGS
+2269 IPSLASGVDAEGAQ
-2282 RILLDLSPLVESATK
+2282 ILLELKPLVQSATK
-2297 ALIDGLNKEVGSVT
+2297 ALIDGLNKEVGNVT

-2333 KKFDEPITLSFK
+2333 KKFDEPITISFK

-2350 NKDLVGIYYLGDNGE
+2350 NKDLLGIYYLGDNGE
-2365 LEYVGGQL
+2365 LEYVGGVL

-2387 YAVLEIVKSFKDVP
+2387 YAVLEIVKSFEDVP

-2430 SNVSRAEFTALLI
+2430 SNVSRAEFTALLV

-2455 FTDIKSDAWYSSYVA
+2455 FSDIKSDAWYSSYVA

-2480 RSKDTFAPNASITRE
+2480 RGNDTFAPNASITRE

-2507 KSGKKIEPAVGVTTF
+2507 KSGKKIDPVVGSKAF
-2522 ADAAS
+2522 ADASS

-2563 SAQII
+2563 SAQVI
-2568 YTLMSK
+2568 YTLLGK

>member
-1 MKITLWGKRSFAIFM
+1 MKINLWGKRTFAIFM

-29 VSVSAE
+29 VKVSAE

-44 LQSKFISTGAENA
+44 LQSQFISTGAKNP
-57 GNDWDEKSVV
+57 GKDWDERSVV

-78 TFAGTL
+78 SFTGTL

-98 WDENYGFA
+98 FDESYGFA

-143 STYYTPIA
+143 STYYTPITP
-151 ADKFPRL
+151 KL

-171 DSDFDGVYSTVVTV
+171 DPDFDGVYSTVVTV

-275 NPSDGWAMGATPFP
+275 NPSDNWAMGATPFP

-303 IKDGAKKISFIALK
+303 IKDGAKKISFIALQ

-375 YGLWLWDDVAV
+375 YGLWLWEDVAV
-386 SLKDWPKDAIPF
+386 SLKDWPKDAVPF

-489 DGLDAVALKNE
+489 DGLDAAALKNE

-596 NDSNVFVGSVDLTSG
+596 NDSNVLVGSVDLTSG

-717 TSDVSIQDSLSG
+717 TSDVSIEDSLSG

-758 MAWYYGDETKMDTRE
+758 MAWYYGDETKMGTRE
-773 SDYSAKNNEYNW
+773 TDYSAKNNEYNW
-785 GYDPHSYFSP
+785 GYDPHNYFSP

-902 TAEAVQHAYDA
+902 TADAVQNAYDA

-999 NTPADDP
+999 NTPVDDP

-1033 KNADNELEIQKRI
+1033 AIEKNELEIQKRI

-1073 WNSTTVPQD
+1073 WNSTSIPQD

-1199 TLSEDLTG
+1199 TLSEDLTSG
-1207 GKVLVD
+1207 QVLVD
-1213 NDEAGVTAISADHKT
+1213 NDEAGVTAVSQQS
-1228 GFSLTANSITIDPL
+1228 GFILNANSIKLDPL
-1242 TAVIIQK
+1242 TAVIIK
-1249 DAVPVTLTSLETDS
+1249 MEAEAATLTSIETDS

-1286 RKNVT
+1286 RRNVT
-1291 QLATYNSNKPEVATV
+1291 QLATYTSNKPEVATV

-1350 DNDYKDWNIWVWNT
+1350 DKDYKDWNIWVWNT

-1377 DGKASVLIEVA
+1377 NGTASVLIEVA

-1395 FVLRKGTDWSIKD
+1395 FVLRKGEGDDPWKYKD
-1408 PYGDDRIIP
+1408 AYGDDRIIP

-1429 TSGVKEFDISP
+1429 NSGVKEFDIKP
-1440 SISGPILKDGTL
+1440 SISGPILKDGTI
-1452 TFFYRDDALFRSG
+1452 TFRYRDDALFRNG
-1465 NMDAITAAKVKVNGK
+1465 NMEAITAAKVKVNGK
-1480 AYPMVYD
+1480 TYPMVYD
-1487 AAKEL
+1487 SANEW

-1535 HIPDVTITT
+1535 HIPDVKITT
-1544 SVIPEAVT
+1544 SVNPEAVT

-1557 IVTIN
+1557 VVTIN
-1562 ASSSEDVT
+1562 VVTSEEVT
-1570 YSDGYMDLSNLGGSS
+1570 YSEGYMDLTNLGGPS
-1585 KVKLDTNLMKQ
+1585 KVKLDTGLMKQ

-1616 DQYGNTHKENAKL
+1616 DQYGNSHKENAKL
-1629 EVKARTYTGDK
+1629 EVKARTYTGDN

-1735 HLGDMETFKELIEKA
+1735 HLGDMETFKELIEEA

-1765 TGYGLKAEDNE
+1765 TGYGLKAEDKE
-1776 PTVTAEDKARFEG
+1776 PTITAEDKARFEG

-2030 KVYSKGTRTKLVG
+2030 KVYSKGTRTKLAG

-2090 SGKTYSVSEDQ
+2090 SGKTYTVSEDQ
-2101 KVIIDLPGR
+2101 KVIIDLPSR
-2110 DNGGTVILV
+2110 DDGGTVILAAV
-2119 EASDVTPTPTPEV
+2119 SKVTPTPTSGG
-2132 TPTPTAS
+2132 A
-2139 PEATPTPTVSPEATP
+2139 
-2154 TPTKTPEATPTPT
+2154 
-2167 KTPEAT
+2167 
-2173 PTPTVTPEATPT
+2173 
-2185 VTPSPSPE
+2185 
-2193 TTYGPIVVSP
+2193 VVSP
-2203 TTPSNAQVVS
+2203 TTPADMQVVS
-2213 EDSLKNVKEGKVEI
+2213 ENSLKNGKDGKVQI
-2227 VIAAGKSA
+2227 DIAAGKTA
-2235 VLLPLQAAKTLGSN
+2235 VLLPLQAAKILGSN
-2249 DLVVKVG
+2249 DLVFKVG

-2269 IPSLASGMDAEGS
+2269 IPSLASGEDAEGS
-2282 RILLDLSPLVESATK
+2282 QILLELKTLVQSATK
-2297 ALIDGLNKEVGSVT
+2297 ALVDGLNKEVGTVT

-2333 KKFDEPITLSFK
+2333 KKFDEPITISFK

-2350 NKDLVGIYYLGDNGE
+2350 NKDLLGIYYLGDNGE

-2430 SNVSRAEFTALLI
+2430 SNVSRAEFTALLV
-2443 RALGLNADGQIK
+2443 RALGLNAEGPVQ

-2522 ADAAS
+2522 ADASS

-2568 YTLMSK
+2568 YTLLSK

>member
-1 MKITLWGKRSFAIFM
+1 M
-16 IVALVFSSLGLHP
+16 
-29 VSVSAE
+29 
-35 TTKVVLVGD
+35 
-44 LQSKFISTGAENA
+44 
-57 GNDWDEKSVV
+57 
-67 TQMTYSDNGLY
+67 
-78 TFAGTL
+78 
-84 PAGEYNYKV
+84 
-93 ALNDS
+93 
-98 WDENYGFA
+98 
-106 KYTNPQGKNDGE
+106 
-118 NIHIKLEEETTVT
+118 
-131 FYYNDITHKIAD
+131 
-143 STYYTPIA
+143 
-151 ADKFPRL
+151 
-158 TGNLPAE
+158 
-165 ALSTLT
+165 
-171 DSDFDGVYSTVVTV
+171 
-185 PQGDYTYKV
+185 
-194 SVPGATEAE
+194 
-203 DMSYPES
+203 
-210 DLALSLPLDLKVT
+210 
-223 FKYNTADHSVTAEY
+223 
-237 KIPTEPVEVT
+237 
-247 PVPAGHIRVHYKAS
+247 
-261 DYTDKG
+261 
-267 LWLWGDVV
+267 
-275 NPSDGWAMGATPFP
+275 
-289 EGQMDSYGAYVDVP
+289 
-303 IKDGAKKISFIALK
+303 
-317 RASGAK
+317 
-323 DGGDKNFSINT
+323 
-334 PQTNEVWITEG
+334 
-345 SDVVTPYEP
+345 
-354 VKLPANTVRIHYMRS
+354 
-369 DSNQSQ
+369 
-375 YGLWLWDDVAV
+375 
-386 SLKDWPKDAIPF
+386 
-398 QADQV
+398 
-403 GRFGAYIDIPLKEA
+403 
-417 AKKIGFLVVNPLNG
+417 NPLNG

-489 DGLDAVALKNE
+489 DGLDAAALKNE

-596 NDSNVFVGSVDLTSG
+596 NDSNVLVGSVDLTSG
-611 EQGVWSVDLKP
+611 DQGVWSVDLKP

-660 VFTVDTTGAAGA
+660 VFTMDTTGAAGA

-683 DLSQTNPDTFGYADI
+683 DLRQTNPDTFGYADI

-717 TSDVSIQDSLSG
+717 TSDVSIEDSLSG

-758 MAWYYGDETKMDTRE
+758 MAWYYGDETKMGTRE
-773 SDYSAKNNEYNW
+773 TDYSAKNNEYNW
-785 GYDPHSYFSP
+785 GYDPHNYFSP

-902 TAEAVQHAYDA
+902 TAEAVQNAYDA
-913 AAAINPKALF
+913 AAEINPKALF

-1033 KNADNELEIQKRI
+1033 AIEKNELEIQKRI

-1073 WNSTTVPQD
+1073 WNSTSVPQD

-1199 TLSEDLTG
+1199 TLSEDLTSG
-1207 GKVLVD
+1207 QVLVD
-1213 NDEAGVTAISADHKT
+1213 NDEAGVTAVSQQS
-1228 GFSLTANSITIDPL
+1228 GFILTANSIKLDPL
-1242 TAVIIQK
+1242 TAVIIK
-1249 DAVPVTLTSLETDS
+1249 MEAEAATLTSIETDS
-1263 ASYTLAAGNTH
+1263 TSYTLAAGNTH

-1286 RKNVT
+1286 RRNVT
-1291 QLATYNSNKPEVATV
+1291 QLATYTSNKPEVATV
-1306 TNKGQVKAIGNGTA
+1306 TNKGQVKAVGNGTA

-1350 DNDYKDWNIWVWNT
+1350 DKDYKDWNIWVWNT

-1377 DGKASVLIEVA
+1377 NGTASVLIEVA

-1429 TSGVKEFDISP
+1429 TSGVKEFDIKP
-1440 SISGPILKDGTL
+1440 SISGPILKDGTI
-1452 TFFYRDDALFRSG
+1452 TFRYRDDALFRNG

-1480 AYPMVYD
+1480 IYPMVYD
-1487 AAKEL
+1487 SANEW

-1535 HIPDVTITT
+1535 HIPDVKITT
-1544 SVIPEAVT
+1544 SVNPEAVA

-1557 IVTIN
+1557 VVTIN
-1562 ASSSEDVT
+1562 VVTSEEVT
-1570 YSDGYMDLSNLGGSS
+1570 YSEGYMDLTNLGGPS
-1585 KVKLDTNLMKQ
+1585 KVKLDTGLMKQ

-1765 TGYGLKAEDNE
+1765 TGYGLKVEDKE
-1776 PTVTAEDKARFEG
+1776 PTITAEDKARFEG

-1814 TEDPAVREKIIAW
+1814 TEDPAVRDKIIAW

-2030 KVYSKGTRTKLVG
+2030 KVYSKGTRTKLAG

-2090 SGKTYSVSEDQ
+2090 SGKTYTVSEDQ

-2110 DNGGTVILV
+2110 DDGGTVILAAV
-2119 EASDVTPTPTPEV
+2119 SKVTPTPTSGG
-2132 TPTPTAS
+2132 A
-2139 PEATPTPTVSPEATP
+2139 
-2154 TPTKTPEATPTPT
+2154 
-2167 KTPEAT
+2167 
-2173 PTPTVTPEATPT
+2173 
-2185 VTPSPSPE
+2185 
-2193 TTYGPIVVSP
+2193 VVSP
-2203 TTPSNAQVVS
+2203 TTPADMQVVS
-2213 EDSLKNVKEGKVEI
+2213 EDSLKNGKDGKVQI
-2227 VIAAGKSA
+2227 DIAAGKTA

-2249 DLVVKVG
+2249 DLVFKVG

-2269 IPSLASGMDAEGS
+2269 IPSLASGVDAEGAH
-2282 RILLDLSPLVESATK
+2282 ILLELKPLVQSATK
-2297 ALIDGLNKEVGSVT
+2297 ALVDGLNKEVGTVT

-2322 ILKKDGTRIVV
+2322 VLKKDGTRIVV
-2333 KKFDEPITLSFK
+2333 KKFDEPITISFK

-2350 NKDLVGIYYLGDNGE
+2350 NKDLLGIYYLGDNGE

-2373 NGDVIST
+2373 KGDVIST
-2380 QVTHFSK
+2380 QVMHFSK

-2412 LAAKQIV
+2412 LAAKQII

-2430 SNVSRAEFTALLI
+2430 SNVSRAEFTALLV
-2443 RALGLNADGQIK
+2443 RALGLNAEGPVQ

-2480 RSKDTFAPNASITRE
+2480 RSKDNFAPNASITRE

-2522 ADAAS
+2522 ADASS

-2568 YTLMSK
+2568 YTLLSK

>member
-1 MKITLWGKRSFAIFM
+1 MKITLWGKRTFAIFM

-29 VSVSAE
+29 VKVSAE

-44 LQSKFISTGAENA
+44 LQSQFISTEAENP
-57 GNDWDEKSVV
+57 GKDWDETSVV
-67 TQMTYSDNGLY
+67 TQMTYSGDGLY
-78 TFAGTL
+78 SFTGTL

-98 WDENYGFA
+98 FDESYGYGN
-106 KYTNPQGKNDGE
+106 YTNPNGVNNKGD
-118 NIHIKLEEETTVT
+118 IHIKLETETTVT

-143 STYYTPIA
+143 STYYTPITP
-151 ADKFPRL
+151 KL

-171 DSDFDGVYSTVVTV
+171 DPDFDGVYSTVVTV

-223 FKYNTADHSVTAEY
+223 FKYNTADHIVAAEY
-237 KIPTEPVEVT
+237 KIPTDPVEVT

-275 NPSDGWAMGATPFP
+275 NPSDNWAMGATPFP

-303 IKDGAKKISFIALK
+303 IKDGAKKISFIALQ

-375 YGLWLWDDVAV
+375 YGLWLWEDVAV
-386 SLKDWPKDAIPF
+386 SLKDWPKDAVPF

-489 DGLDAVALKNE
+489 DGLDAAALKNE

-596 NDSNVFVGSVDLTSG
+596 NDSNVLVGSVDLTSG

-660 VFTVDTTGAAGA
+660 VFTMDTTGAAGA

-683 DLSQTNPDTFGYADI
+683 DLRQTNPDNFGYADI

-717 TSDVSIQDSLSG
+717 TSDVSIEDSLSG

-758 MAWYYGDETKMDTRE
+758 MAWYYGDETKMGTRE
-773 SDYSAKNNEYNW
+773 TDYSAKNNEYNW
-785 GYDPHSYFSP
+785 GYDPHNYFSP

-902 TAEAVQHAYDA
+902 TAEAVQNAYDA

-1033 KNADNELEIQKRI
+1033 AIEKNELEIQKRI

-1073 WNSTTVPQD
+1073 WNSTSVPQD

-1199 TLSEDLTG
+1199 TLSEDLTSG
-1207 GKVLVD
+1207 QVLVD
-1213 NDEAGVTAISADHKT
+1213 NDEAGVTAVSQQS
-1228 GFSLTANSITIDPL
+1228 GFILTANSIKLDPL
-1242 TAVIIQK
+1242 TAVIIK
-1249 DAVPVTLTSLETDS
+1249 MEAEAATLTSIETDS

-1286 RKNVT
+1286 RRNVT
-1291 QLATYNSNKPEVATV
+1291 QLATYTSNKPEVATV

-1350 DNDYKDWNIWVWNT
+1350 DKDYKDWNIWVWNT

-1377 DGKASVLIEVA
+1377 NGTASVLIEVA

-1395 FVLRKGTDWSIKD
+1395 FVIRKGEGDDPWKYKD
-1408 PYGDDRIIP
+1408 AYGDDRIIP

-1429 TSGVKEFDISP
+1429 TSGVKEFDIKP
-1440 SISGPILKDGTL
+1440 SISGPILKDGTI
-1452 TFFYRDDALFRSG
+1452 TFRYRDDALFRNG

-1480 AYPMVYD
+1480 TYPMVYD
-1487 AAKEL
+1487 SANEW

-1535 HIPDVTITT
+1535 HIPDVKITT
-1544 SVIPEAVT
+1544 SVNPEAVT

-1557 IVTIN
+1557 VVTIN
-1562 ASSSEDVT
+1562 VVTSEEVT
-1570 YSDGYMDLSNLGGSS
+1570 YSEGYMDLTNLGGPS
-1585 KVKLDTNLMKQ
+1585 KVKLDTGLMKQ

-1616 DQYGNTHKENAKL
+1616 DQYGNSHKENAKL

-1765 TGYGLKAEDNE
+1765 TGYGLKAEDKE
-1776 PTVTAEDKARFEG
+1776 PTITAEDKARFEG

-2030 KVYSKGTRTKLVG
+2030 KVYSKGTRTKLAG

-2090 SGKTYSVSEDQ
+2090 SGKTYTVSEDQ
-2101 KVIIDLPGR
+2101 KVNIDLPGR
-2110 DNGGTVILV
+2110 DDGGTVILAAV
-2119 EASDVTPTPTPEV
+2119 SKVTPTPTSGG
-2132 TPTPTAS
+2132 A
-2139 PEATPTPTVSPEATP
+2139 
-2154 TPTKTPEATPTPT
+2154 
-2167 KTPEAT
+2167 
-2173 PTPTVTPEATPT
+2173 
-2185 VTPSPSPE
+2185 
-2193 TTYGPIVVSP
+2193 VVSP
-2203 TTPSNAQVVS
+2203 TTPADMQVVS
-2213 EDSLKNVKEGKVEI
+2213 EDSLKNGKDGKVQI
-2227 VIAAGKSA
+2227 DIAAGKTA

-2249 DLVVKVG
+2249 DLVFKVG

-2269 IPSLASGMDAEGS
+2269 IPSLASGVDAEGAQ
-2282 RILLDLSPLVESATK
+2282 ILLELKPLVQSATK
-2297 ALIDGLNKEVGSVT
+2297 ALVDGLNKEVGTVT

-2333 KKFDEPITLSFK
+2333 KKFDEPITISFK

-2350 NKDLVGIYYLGDNGE
+2350 NKDLLGIYYLGDNGE

-2387 YAVLEIVKSFKDVP
+2387 YAVLEIVKSFEDVP

-2430 SNVSRAEFTALLI
+2430 SNVSRAEFTALLV
-2443 RALGLNADGQIK
+2443 RALGLNAEGPVQ

-2522 ADAAS
+2522 ADASS

-2568 YTLMSK
+2568 YTLLSK

>member
-1 MKITLWGKRSFAIFM
+1 MKITLWGKRTFAIFM

-29 VSVSAE
+29 VKVSAE

-44 LQSKFISTGAENA
+44 LQSQFISTGAENP
-57 GNDWDEKSVV
+57 GKDWDEASVV

-78 TFAGTL
+78 SFTGTL

-118 NIHIKLEEETTVT
+118 NIHIKLETETIVT

-143 STYYTPIA
+143 STYYTPITP
-151 ADKFPRL
+151 KL

-171 DSDFDGVYSTVVTV
+171 DPDFDGVYSTVVTV

-275 NPSDGWAMGATPFP
+275 SPSVDWAMGATPFP
-289 EGQMDSYGAYVDVP
+289 DGQMDSYGAYVDVP
-303 IKDGAKKISFIALK
+303 IKDGAKKISFIALQ

-386 SLKDWPKDAIPF
+386 SLKEWPKDAVPF

-489 DGLDAVALKNE
+489 DGLDAAALKNE

-717 TSDVSIQDSLSG
+717 TSDVSIEDSLSG

-758 MAWYYGDETKMDTRE
+758 MAWYYGDETKMGTRE
-773 SDYSAKNNEYNW
+773 TEYSAKNNEYNW
-785 GYDPHSYFSP
+785 GYDPHNYFSP

-814 GLIDAVHEAGMGV
+814 GLIDAIHEAGMGV

-902 TAEAVQHAYDA
+902 TAEAVQNAYDA
-913 AAAINPKALF
+913 AAEINPKALF

-952 TDSVGVFSDEFR
+952 TDNVGVFSDEFR

-1033 KNADNELEIQKRI
+1033 AIEKNELEIQKRI

-1073 WNSTTVPQD
+1073 WNSTSVPQD

-1152 LVDSNVNLIP
+1152 LVDSNVKLIP

-1193 STARTL
+1193 STERTL
-1199 TLSEDLTG
+1199 TLSEDLTSG
-1207 GKVLVD
+1207 QVLVD
-1213 NDEAGVTAISADHKT
+1213 NDEAGVTAVSQQS
-1228 GFSLTANSITIDPL
+1228 GFILTANSIKLDPL
-1242 TAVIIQK
+1242 TAVIIK
-1249 DAVPVTLTSLETDS
+1249 MEAEAATLTSIETDS

-1286 RKNVT
+1286 RRNVT
-1291 QLATYNSNKPEVATV
+1291 QLATYTSNKPEVATV
-1306 TNKGQVKAIGNGTA
+1306 TSKGQVKAIGNGTA

-1337 TDKRYVLFTYTRS
+1337 TDKRYVQFTYNRS
-1350 DNDYKDWNIWVWNT
+1350 DKDYKDWNIWVWNT

-1377 DGKASVLIEVA
+1377 NGTASVLIEVA

-1429 TSGVKEFDISP
+1429 TSGVKEFDIKP
-1440 SISGPILKDGTL
+1440 SISGPILKDGTI
-1452 TFFYRDDALFRSG
+1452 TFRYRDDALFRSG
-1465 NMDAITAAKVKVNGK
+1465 NMEAITAAKVKVNGK
-1480 AYPMVYD
+1480 TYPMVYD
-1487 AAKEL
+1487 SANEW

-1535 HIPDVTITT
+1535 HIPDVKITT
-1544 SVIPEAVT
+1544 SVNPEAVA

-1557 IVTIN
+1557 VVTIN
-1562 ASSSEDVT
+1562 VVTSEEVT
-1570 YSDGYMDLSNLGGSS
+1570 YSEGYMDLTNLGGPS
-1585 KVKLDTNLMKQ
+1585 KVKLDTELMKQ

-1616 DQYGNTHKENAKL
+1616 DQYGNSHKENAKL

-1713 GDGFKQYGYH
+1713 GHGFKQYGYH

-1765 TGYGLKAEDNE
+1765 TGYGLKAEDKE
-1776 PTVTAEDKARFEG
+1776 PTITAEDKARFEG

-2030 KVYSKGTRTKLVG
+2030 KVYSKGTRTKLAG

-2090 SGKTYSVSEDQ
+2090 SGKTYTVSEDQ

-2110 DNGGTVILV
+2110 DDGGTVILAAV
-2119 EASDVTPTPTPEV
+2119 SKVTPTPTSGGAE
-2132 TPTPTAS
+2132 
-2139 PEATPTPTVSPEATP
+2139 
-2154 TPTKTPEATPTPT
+2154 
-2167 KTPEAT
+2167 
-2173 PTPTVTPEATPT
+2173 
-2185 VTPSPSPE
+2185 
-2193 TTYGPIVVSP
+2193 VSP
-2203 TTPSNAQVVS
+2203 TTPADMQVVS
-2213 EDSLKNVKEGKVEI
+2213 EDSLKNGKDGKVQI
-2227 VIAAGKSA
+2227 DIAAGKTA

-2249 DLVVKVG
+2249 DLVFKVG
-2256 DLLVTIP
+2256 DLLLTIP

-2269 IPSLASGMDAEGS
+2269 IPSLASGVDAEGAQ
-2282 RILLDLSPLVESATK
+2282 ILLELKPLVQSATK
-2297 ALIDGLNKEVGSVT
+2297 ELIDGLNKEVGTVT

-2333 KKFDEPITLSFK
+2333 KKFDEPITISFK

-2350 NKDLVGIYYLGDNGE
+2350 NKDLLGIYYLGDNGE

-2387 YAVLEIVKSFKDVP
+2387 YAVLEIVKSFEDVP

-2430 SNVSRAEFTALLI
+2430 SNVSRAEFTALLV
-2443 RALGLNADGQIK
+2443 RALGLNAEGPVQ

-2522 ADAAS
+2522 ADASS

-2568 YTLMSK
+2568 YTLLSK

>member
-1 MKITLWGKRSFAIFM
+1 MKITLWGKRAFAIFM
-16 IVALVFSSLGLHP
+16 IFALVFSSLGLHP
-29 VSVSAE
+29 VKVSAE

-44 LQSKFISTGAENA
+44 LQSKFTSTGSETPGKN
-57 GNDWDEKSVV
+57 WDEKSVV
-67 TQMTYSDNGLY
+67 TQMTYSENGLY
-78 TFAGTL
+78 TFTGNL

-93 ALNDS
+93 TLNDS
-98 WDENYGFA
+98 WTENYGFS

-118 NIHIKLEEETTVT
+118 NIHIKLETDSTVT

-151 ADKFPRL
+151 AGKLPRL
-158 TGNLPAE
+158 TGSLPAD
-165 ALSTLT
+165 ALSTLS
-171 DSDFDGVYSTVVTV
+171 DPDFDGVYSTVVTV

-194 SVPGATEAE
+194 LVPGAIESE
-203 DMSYPES
+203 DISYPET
-210 DLALSLPLDLKVT
+210 DLTLSLPLDLKVT
-223 FKYNTADHSVTAEY
+223 FMYNSADHSVSAEY
-237 KIPTEPVEVT
+237 KIPTGPVEVT

-275 NPSDGWAMGATPFP
+275 TPSVDWAMGATPFP
-289 EGQMDSYGAYVDVP
+289 DGQIDSFGVYVDVP

-354 VKLPANTVRIHYMRS
+354 VKLPENTVRIHYMRS
-369 DSNQSQ
+369 DTNHDQ
-375 YGLWLWDDVAV
+375 YGLWLWDDV
-386 SLKDWPKDAIPF
+386 STPSDTLGSWPTPATPF
-398 QADQV
+398 QVDQKDN
-403 GRFGAYIDIPLKEA
+403 FGAYVDVPLIEG
-417 AKKIGFLVVNPLNG
+417 AKKIGFIVMKPSNGDKDG
-431 DNKDGGDKGFTLLDR
+431 DNKTFSLLDR
-446 YNQLWIKEGDN
+446 YNQLWVKEGDN

-489 DGLDAVALKNE
+489 DGLDAAVLKNE

-506 DGVAIPVSAVT
+506 DGASIPVSAVT

-524 EVDTKAFDLDKV
+524 EVDTEAFDLDNV
-536 PLSVTY
+536 PLSITY

-547 SAASGWRMLDEMY
+547 SAVSGWRMLDEMY

-596 NDSNVFVGSVDLTSG
+596 NDSNVHVGSVDLTSG
-611 EQGVWSVDLKP
+611 EKGVWSVNLKP
-622 TDLTGTT
+622 TDLTGTN

-642 TNDGV
+642 TNDGL
-647 TNKVLDPYAKSMA
+647 TNNVLDPYAKSMA

-698 KGYEKR
+698 EGYEKR

-717 TSDVSIQDSLSG
+717 TSDVSIVDSLSG

-758 MAWYYGDETKMDTRE
+758 MAWYYGDETKMGNRE
-773 SDYSAKNNEYNW
+773 TDYSAKNNEYNW
-785 GYDPHSYFSP
+785 GYDPHNYFSP

-800 QKPADPEERIKELK
+800 QHPADPEARIKELK

-854 ANGNFIGGFGN
+854 ANGSFIGGFGN

-913 AAAINPKALF
+913 AAEINPKALF

-983 ARPIATIFN
+983 ARPITTIFN
-992 NIKAEPS
+992 NIKAQPS

-1033 KNADNELEIQKRI
+1033 TIAENELEIQKRI

-1073 WNSTTVPQD
+1073 WKDTAVPQD

-1199 TLSEDLTG
+1199 TLSEDLTTG
-1207 GKVLVD
+1207 QVLVD
-1213 NDEAGVTAISADHKT
+1213 NDEAGVAAIPVGQWS
-1228 GFSLTANSITIDPL
+1228 GFSLTANSITLDPL
-1242 TAVIIQK
+1242 TAVIIK
-1249 DAVPVTLTSLETDS
+1249 KEA
-1263 ASYTLAAGNTH
+1263 AAAGFTALELDSTSYSLPIGQTH
-1274 QTAVFAKYDDNS
+1274 KSSAFAKYDDNS
-1286 RKNVT
+1286 RRNIT
-1291 QLATYNSNKPEVATV
+1291 QLAKYTSNNPEVATV
-1306 TNKGQVKAIGNGTA
+1306 TSKGQVKGISEGTA
-1320 VITITY
+1320 RITITY
-1326 GGISTTVTVKV
+1326 GGISKTATVNV
-1337 TDKRYVLFTYTRS
+1337 TDKRYVQFTYTRS
-1350 DNDYKDWNIWVWNT
+1350 DKDYKGWNIWAWDT
-1364 GVKNDQI
+1364 GAKNDQI
-1371 DFTTFK
+1371 NFTTFEN
-1377 DGKASVLIEVA
+1377 DTASVLIEVA
-1388 ENATSVG
+1388 EDAKKVG
-1395 FVLRKGTDWSIKD
+1395 FVIRKGEDWSNKD
-1408 PYGDDRIIP
+1408 PYGDDRFIP
-1417 LTPGE
+1417 LTPGDG
-1422 LFTKVNV
+1422 FIKVNV
-1429 TSGVKEFDISP
+1429 SSGVKDFVIKP
-1440 SISGPILKDGTL
+1440 SIGKPILKDGTA
-1452 TFFYRDDALFRSG
+1452 TFRYRDPALFRIG
-1465 NMDAITAAKVKVNGK
+1465 NVDAITSAIVKVNGK
-1480 AYPMVYD
+1480 EYPMVYD
-1487 AAKEL
+1487 SVNEL
-1492 FTYTLTDLVEGT
+1492 FTYTLRDLKVGT
-1504 YKYTFLI
+1504 YKYTYLI
-1511 TKNGIT
+1511 TKNGVT
-1517 TEFTDPKNTVNDE
+1517 TEYTDPKNTVNDE
-1530 SIVVY
+1530 SSFEYRTPEIA
-1535 HIPDVTITT
+1535 ITT
-1544 SVIPEAVT
+1544 SVSPEVIT

-1557 IVTIN
+1557 VVTVKTSALEEIIY
-1562 ASSSEDVT
+1562 T
-1570 YSDGYMDLSNLGGSS
+1570 DGFMDLTSLGGPS
-1585 KVKLDTNLMKQ
+1585 KVQLDTELLKQ

-1616 DQYGNTHKENAKL
+1616 DQYGNAHKQNATI

-1765 TGYGLKAEDNE
+1765 TGYGLKAEDDY
-1776 PTVTAEDKARFEG
+1776 PTITAEDKARFEG

-1814 TEDPAVREKIIAW
+1814 TEDPAVRKQIIDW
-1827 QTGWLDNARTE
+1827 QTGWLDNARTD

-1863 NALTSIDP
+1863 NALTAIDP
-1871 NFKMTGEYF
+1871 NFKMTGEYY

-1893 GQMDGLLDFGFND
+1893 GQMDGLLDFGFKN

-1930 DNTKMMAQFLSS
+1930 DNTKVMAQFLSS

-1986 KNAGDMSKGEFSEN
+1986 KKAGDMSKGEFNEN

-2030 KVYSKGTRTKLVG
+2030 KVYSKGTRTKLAG

-2052 NKSYDNE
+2052 NKYYGNE
-2059 NVVTVINTKTSE
+2059 NVVTAINTNNSVV
-2071 ESATIPVPFAANS
+2071 SATIPVPFVPNS
-2084 SVKDEY
+2084 SVTDEY
-2090 SGKTYSVSEDQ
+2090 SGKTYTVSADQ
-2101 KVIIDLPGR
+2101 KVIIDLPSR
-2110 DNGGTVILV
+2110 DDGGTVILSGV
-2119 EASDVTPTPTPEV
+2119 SKVTPTPGG
-2132 TPTPTAS
+2132 A
-2139 PEATPTPTVSPEATP
+2139 
-2154 TPTKTPEATPTPT
+2154 
-2167 KTPEAT
+2167 
-2173 PTPTVTPEATPT
+2173 
-2185 VTPSPSPE
+2185 
-2193 TTYGPIVVSP
+2193 VVNP
-2203 TTPSNAQVVS
+2203 TTPADTQVIS
-2213 EDSLKNVKEGKVEI
+2213 EDSLKNGKDGKVQIEI
-2227 VIAAGKSA
+2227 ASGKTSI
-2235 VLLPLQAAKTLGSN
+2235 LLPLHAAQTLGTD
-2249 DLVVKVG
+2249 DLVLKVG

-2269 IPSLASGMDAEGS
+2269 IPSLASGVDADGAQ
-2282 RILLDLSPLVESATK
+2282 ILLELKPLIQSATK
-2297 ALIDGLNKEVGSVT
+2297 ALIDGLNKEMGTVT

-2333 KKFDEPITLSFK
+2333 KKFDEPITISFK

-2350 NKDLVGIYYLGDNGE
+2350 NKDLLGIYYLGDNGE

-2401 TTYWAFHAIQS
+2401 STYWAFHAIQS

-2419 SGVTTTEFNPK
+2419 SGVTTTEYDPK
-2430 SNVSRAEFTALLI
+2430 SNVSRAEFTALLV
-2443 RALGLNADGQIK
+2443 RALGLKAEGQVQ
-2455 FTDIKSDAWYSSYVA
+2455 FTDIKSDAWYLSYVA

-2480 RSKDTFAPNASITRE
+2480 RSNDTFAPNASITRE
-2495 EMAIMVIRALEV
+2495 EMAVMVIRALEV
-2507 KSGKKIEPAVGVTTF
+2507 KSVKKIEPVAGSKAF
-2522 ADAAS
+2522 ADASS

-2533 SYVKTAAGLGLLQ
+2533 SYVKAAAELGLLQ
-2546 GRENNQ
+2546 GRGNNH

-2568 YTLMSK
+2568 YTLLSK

>member
-1 MKITLWGKRSFAIFM
+1 MKITLWGKRAFAIFM

-29 VSVSAE
+29 VKVSAE

-44 LQSKFISTGAENA
+44 LQSKFTSTGSETP
-57 GNDWDEKSVV
+57 GKDWDEKSVV

-78 TFAGTL
+78 TFTGNL
-84 PAGEYNYKV
+84 PAGDYNYKV
-93 ALNDS
+93 TLNDS
-98 WDENYGFA
+98 WTENYGFS

-118 NIHIKLEEETTVT
+118 NIHIKLETDSTVT

-151 ADKFPRL
+151 AGKLPRL

-165 ALSTLT
+165 ALSTLS
-171 DSDFDGVYSTVVTV
+171 DPDFDGVYSTVVTV
-185 PQGDYTYKV
+185 PQGEYTYKV
-194 SVPGATEAE
+194 FVPGAIESE
-203 DMSYPES
+203 DMSYPET
-210 DLALSLPLDLKVT
+210 DLTLSLPLDLKVT
-223 FKYNTADHSVTAEY
+223 FMYNSADHSVSAEY
-237 KIPTEPVEVT
+237 KIPTGPVEVT
-247 PVPAGHIRVHYKAS
+247 PVPAGHMRVHYKAS

-275 NPSDGWAMGATPFP
+275 TPSVDWAMGATPFP
-289 EGQMDSYGAYVDVP
+289 DGQIDSFGVYVDVP
-303 IKDGAKKISFIALK
+303 IKAGAKTISFIALK
-317 RASGAK
+317 RASGDK
-323 DGGDKNFSINT
+323 DGGDKHFPINT

-354 VKLPANTVRIHYMRS
+354 VKLPKNTVRIHYMRS
-369 DSNQSQ
+369 DTNHDQ
-375 YGLWLWDDVAV
+375 YGLWLWDDVTTP
-386 SLKDWPKDAIPF
+386 SGTLGDWPTPATPF
-398 QADQV
+398 KEDQNDK
-403 GRFGAYIDIPLKEA
+403 FGAYVDVPLIEG
-417 AKKIGFLVVNPLNG
+417 AKKISFIVMKPSNGDKDG
-431 DNKDGGDKGFTLLDR
+431 DNKTFTLLDR
-446 YNQLWIKEGDN
+446 YNQLWVKEGDN
-457 NVYVSPFGETPIGLV
+457 NVYVSPFGETPIGLAA
-472 SAEVLSTS
+472 AEVLSTS
-480 KILLGFTLT
+480 KVLLGFTLT
-489 DGLDAVALKNE
+489 DGLEAAALKKE
-500 ITVKDK
+500 IAIKDK
-506 DGVAIPVSAVT
+506 DGNDIPISAVT
-517 ITSKTSI
+517 ITGKTSI
-524 EVDTKAFDLDKV
+524 EVDTEAFDLNKV
-536 PLSVTY
+536 PLSITY

-547 SAASGWRMLDEMY
+547 SAVSGWRMLDEMY

-583 PKASSVVVNVYDK
+583 PKASSVVANIYDK
-596 NDSNVFVGSVDLTSG
+596 NDSNALVGSVDLTIG

-698 KGYEKR
+698 EGYEKR

-717 TSDVSIQDSLSG
+717 TSDVSIEDSLSG

-758 MAWYYGDETKMDTRE
+758 MAWYYGDETKMGTRE
-773 SDYSAKNNEYNW
+773 PDYSAKNNEYNW

-913 AAAINPKALF
+913 AEAINPKALF

-983 ARPIATIFN
+983 ARPITTIFN
-992 NIKAEPS
+992 NIKAQPS

-1026 QTIKKDP
+1026 QSIKKDP
-1033 KNADNELEIQKRI
+1033 AIAENELEIQKRI

-1054 TSQGTAFIHAGQ
+1054 TSQGTAFLHAGQ

-1073 WNSTTVPQD
+1073 WKGTTVPQD
-1082 KYTEMFDSE
+1082 KFTELFDANNQ
-1091 GKSFG
+1091 SFG

-1119 ESQFPVQNT
+1119 ELKFPVQNT

-1143 DAFRLGDKD
+1143 DAFRLGDKN
-1152 LVDSNVNLIP
+1152 LVDSNVNLIS
-1162 APEMKTDDLVIGYSN
+1162 APEMKKDDLVIGYSN

-1183 GIYYVFMNGD
+1183 GIYYVFMNAD
-1193 STARTL
+1193 STERTL
-1199 TLSEDLTG
+1199 TLSEDLTDG
-1207 GKVLVD
+1207 QVLVD
-1213 NDEAGVTAISADHKT
+1213 NDEAGVTAIPVGQQS
-1228 GFSLTANSITIDPL
+1228 GFVMNANSIKLDPL
-1242 TAVIIQK
+1242 TAVIIK
-1249 DAVPVTLTSLETDS
+1249 MEAAAATLTSLESDS

-1274 QTAVFAKYDDNS
+1274 QTSVIAKYDDNS
-1286 RKNVT
+1286 KRNVT
-1291 QLATYNSNKPEVATV
+1291 PLATYTSNKPEVATV
-1306 TNKGQVKAIGNGTA
+1306 NNKGQVKAIGKGTA
-1320 VITITY
+1320 TITINY

-1337 TDKRYVLFTYTRS
+1337 TEKRYIQFTYTRN
-1350 DNDYKDWNIWVWNT
+1350 DKDYKGWNIWVWGT
-1364 GVKNDQI
+1364 GVKDDQI

-1395 FVLRKGTDWSIKD
+1395 FVIRKGEGNDPWKYKD
-1408 PYGDDRIIP
+1408 DYGDDRSIP
-1417 LTPGE
+1417 LTAGE
-1422 LFTKVNV
+1422 GFTKVNV

-1440 SISGPILKDGTL
+1440 SISGPILKDGSI
-1452 TFFYRDDALFRSG
+1452 TFRYRDDALFRND
-1465 NMDAITAAKVKVNGK
+1465 NMAAITAAKVKVNGIS
-1480 AYPMVYD
+1480 YPMTYD
-1487 AAKEL
+1487 SANEW
-1492 FTYTLTDLVEGT
+1492 FTYTLKDLVEGT

-1511 TKNGIT
+1511 TKNGVT
-1517 TEFTDPKNTVNDE
+1517 TELTDPKNTVNDE
-1530 SIVVY
+1530 SVVVY
-1535 HIPDVTITT
+1535 HVPVVKITT
-1544 SVIPEAVT
+1544 SVSPEAVT

-1557 IVTIN
+1557 VVTIN

-1570 YSDGYMDLSNLGGSS
+1570 YSEGYMDLTNLGGPS
-1585 KVKLDTNLMKQ
+1585 KVKLDTELMKQ
-1596 TVAVKDTVSAGIK
+1596 TVAVKDTVSAGNK
-1609 NIPITLV
+1609 DIPITLV
-1616 DQYGNTHKENAKL
+1616 DQYGNAHKETASI

-1663 TNNENVDKDQLEAY
+1663 TNNENVDKDHLEAY

-1708 IDFNK
+1708 IDFDL
-1713 GDGFKQYGYH
+1713 GSGYKQYGYH

-1735 HLGDMETFKELIEKA
+1735 HLGDMDTFKELIEKA

-1765 TGYGLKAEDNE
+1765 TGYGLKPGDNK
-1776 PTVTAEDKARFEG
+1776 PTITAEDKARFEG
-1789 MLRTDGVS
+1789 MLRTDGVTTG
-1797 ADTDPIKG
+1797 TDEIKG

-1814 TEDPAVREKIIAW
+1814 TEDPAVRKQIIDW
-1827 QTGWLDNARTE
+1827 QTGWLDNARTD

-1849 TVKHVEDTTWKAFK
+1849 TVKHVEGTTWKAFK
-1863 NALTSIDP
+1863 NALTAIDP
-1871 NFKMTGEYF
+1871 NFKMTGEYY
-1880 GGTIDSNGGMLET
+1880 GGTIDNNGGMLET

-1921 YLQERELKI
+1921 YLQTRESKI
-1930 DNTKMMAQFLSS
+1930 DNTKVMAQFLSS
-1942 HDEDGFLSNYVD
+1942 HDEDGFLSEYLD

-1978 GEELGKSG
+1978 GEELGQSG
-1986 KNAGDMSKGEFSEN
+1986 ETAGDMAKGEFNEN

-2022 LNIRAKYS
+2022 LNLRAKYS
-2030 KVYSKGTRTKLVG
+2030 KVYSKGTRTKVAG

-2052 NKSYDNE
+2052 NKSYGDE
-2059 NVVTVINTKTSE
+2059 NVVTVINTTTSVV
-2071 ESATIPVPFAANS
+2071 SATIPVPFAANS
-2084 SVKDEY
+2084 TVKDEY
-2090 SGKTYSVSEDQ
+2090 SGKAYTVSEDQ

-2110 DNGGTVILV
+2110 DDGGTVILSGV
-2119 EASDVTPTPTPEV
+2119 SKVIPTQTP
-2132 TPTPTAS
+2132 
-2139 PEATPTPTVSPEATP
+2139 
-2154 TPTKTPEATPTPT
+2154 
-2167 KTPEAT
+2167 
-2173 PTPTVTPEATPT
+2173 
-2185 VTPSPSPE
+2185 
-2193 TTYGPIVVSP
+2193 GGGVVIP
-2203 TTPSNAQVVS
+2203 TTPADTQVVS
-2213 EDSLKNVKEGKVEI
+2213 EDSLKNGKDGKVQIEI
-2227 VIAAGKSA
+2227 ANGKTSI
-2235 VLLPLQAAKTLGSN
+2235 LLPLHAAKTLGTN
-2249 DLVVKVG
+2249 DLALKVG
-2256 DLLVTIP
+2256 DLSVTIP

-2269 IPSLASGMDAEGS
+2269 IPSLASGVDVDGS
-2282 RILLDLSPLVESATK
+2282 QILLELKPLIQSATK
-2297 ALIDGLNKEVGSVT
+2297 ALVDALNKEGSTVT

-2316 FELRLS
+2316 FDLRLS

-2333 KKFDEPITLSFK
+2333 KKFDEPITISFK
-2345 IKGQS
+2345 INGQS
-2350 NKDLVGIYYLGDNGE
+2350 NKDLLGIYYLGDNGE
-2365 LEYVGGQL
+2365 LEYVGGVL
-2373 NGDVIST
+2373 NGDVISAK
-2380 QVTHFSK
+2380 VSHFSK
-2387 YAVLEIVKSFKDVP
+2387 YAVLEIVKPFKDVP
-2401 TTYWAFHAIQS
+2401 ATYWAFNAIQS

-2419 SGVTTTEFNPK
+2419 SGVTTTEFDPK
-2430 SNVSRAEFTALLI
+2430 SNVSRAEFTALLV
-2443 RALGLNADGQIK
+2443 RALGLKAEGQVQ
-2455 FTDIKSDAWYSSYVA
+2455 FTDIKSDAWYLSYVA

-2480 RSKDTFAPNASITRE
+2480 RSNDAFAPNASITRE
-2495 EMAIMVIRALEV
+2495 EMAVMVIRALEV
-2507 KSGKKIEPAVGVTTF
+2507 KSGKKIEPVAGSKAF
-2522 ADAAS
+2522 ADASS

-2568 YTLMSK
+2568 YTLLNK

>member
-29 VSVSAE
+29 VKVSAE

-44 LQSKFISTGAENA
+44 LQSKFISTGVENP
-57 GNDWDEKSVV
+57 GKNWDEKSVV
-67 TQMTYSDNGLY
+67 TQMVYSDKDNNLY
-78 TFAGTL
+78 SFTGTL
-84 PAGEYNYKV
+84 PKGKYNYKI
-93 ALNDS
+93 ALNDT
-98 WDENYGFA
+98 WDGSGFPN
-106 KYTNPQGKNDGE
+106 YTNPQKVLDGTD
-118 NIHIKLEEETTVT
+118 NIHIELAEETTVT

-151 ADKFPRL
+151 ADKLPRL

-165 ALSTLT
+165 ALSTLS
-171 DSDFDGVYSTVVTV
+171 DPDFDGVYSTAITV
-185 PQGDYTYKV
+185 PKGDYTYKV

-203 DMSYPES
+203 DMSYPET
-210 DLALSLPLDLKVT
+210 DLTLSLPLDLKVT
-223 FKYNTADHSVTAEY
+223 FKYNTANHSVTAEY
-237 KIPTEPVEVT
+237 KIPTEPVDVT
-247 PVPAGHIRVHYKAS
+247 PVPAGHIRVHYKAN
-261 DYTDKG
+261 DYTNKA
-267 LWLWGDVV
+267 LWLFGDVK
-275 NPSDGWAMGATPFP
+275 NPTDGWPNGAFPFP
-289 EGQMDSYGAYVDVP
+289 EDQKDSFGAYVDVP
-303 IKDGAKKISFIALK
+303 MKPGAQMLSMIAMS
-317 RASGAK
+317 RTTGDK
-323 DGGDKNFSINT
+323 DGGDKHFSIKT

-354 VKLPANTVRIHYMRS
+354 VALPANTVRIHYIRS
-369 DSNQSQ
+369 DANQSQ
-375 YGLWLWDDVAV
+375 FGLWMWGDVAAE
-386 SLKDWPKDAIPF
+386 STGWPSGATPF
-398 QADQV
+398 TADQID
-403 GRFGAYIDIPLKEA
+403 RFGAYVDVPLKES
-417 AKKIGFLVVNPLNG
+417 AKKIGFLLVDPTNG

-472 SAEVLSTS
+472 SAEVLSSS
-480 KILLGFTLT
+480 KLMLGFTLT
-489 DGLDAVALKNE
+489 DGLEAASLKKE

-506 DGVAIPVSAVT
+506 DGVSIPISAVK

-524 EVDTKAFDLDKV
+524 EVDTEVFDLANI

-547 SAASGWRMLDEMY
+547 SAVTGWRNLDEMY

-578 LKLWA
+578 FKLWA
-583 PKASSVVVNVYDK
+583 PKASSVVANVYDK
-596 NDSNVFVGSVDLTSG
+596 NDSNVLVGSVDLTLG
-611 EQGVWSVDLKP
+611 EQGVWSVNLKSA
-622 TDLTGTT
+622 DLTGAT

-660 VFTVDTTGAAGA
+660 VFTTDTTGAAGA
-672 GGDTVGKAAIV
+672 GGDIVGKAAIV

-698 KGYEKR
+698 EGYEKR
-704 EDAIIYEV
+704 EDAIVYEV

-717 TSDVSIQDSLSG
+717 TSDISIVDSLGS

-758 MAWYYGDETKMDTRE
+758 MAWYYGDETKMGTRE
-773 SDYSAKNNEYNW
+773 TDYSAKNNEYNW
-785 GYDPHSYFSP
+785 GYDPHNYFSP

-800 QKPADPEERIKELK
+800 QKPTDPEERIKELK

-913 AAAINPKALF
+913 AEAINPKALF

-983 ARPIATIFN
+983 ARPITTIFN

-1033 KNADNELEIQKRI
+1033 TIPANELEIQKRI

-1073 WNSTTVPQD
+1073 WNGTTVPQD

-1108 VNMFDWTKATD
+1108 VNKFDWAKATD
-1119 ESQFPVQNT
+1119 ELQFPVQTT

-1143 DAFRLGDKD
+1143 DAFRLGDID
-1152 LVDSNVNLIP
+1152 LVNSNVKLIT
-1162 APEMKTDDLVIGYSN
+1162 APEVKTEDLVIAYSN

-1183 GIYYVFMNGD
+1183 GVYYVFMNGD

-1199 TLSEDLTG
+1199 TLSEDLTSG
-1207 GKVLVD
+1207 QVLVD
-1213 NDEAGVTAISADHKT
+1213 NDEAGVIAIPTENQS
-1228 GFSLTANSITIDPL
+1228 GFSLTANSITLEPL
-1242 TAVIIQK
+1242 TAVILK
-1249 DAVPVTLTSLETDS
+1249 KEAD
-1263 ASYTLAAGNTH
+1263 AAGI
-1274 QTAVFAKYDDNS
+1274 TALELDSTSYNLPIGQVHKSSAYAKYDDNS
-1286 RKNVT
+1286 RRNVS
-1291 QLATYNSNKPEVATV
+1291 QMATYTSNNPEVATV
-1306 TNKGQVKAIGNGTA
+1306 TSKGQVKGISEGTA
-1320 VITITY
+1320 RIIITY
-1326 GGISTTVTVKV
+1326 GGISKTATVTV
-1337 TDKRYVLFTYTRS
+1337 TDKRYVQFTYTRS
-1350 DNDYKDWNIWVWNT
+1350 DKDYEGWNIWVWGT
-1364 GVKNDQI
+1364 GAKVDQI
-1371 DFTTFK
+1371 DFTTIK
-1377 DGKASVLIEVA
+1377 NGTASVLIEVA
-1388 ENATSVG
+1388 EDATKVG
-1395 FVLRKGTDWSIKD
+1395 FVVRKGQGDDWSNKD
-1408 PYGDDRIIP
+1408 PYGTDRFIP
-1417 LTPGE
+1417 LTPGDG
-1422 LFTKVNV
+1422 FIKVNV
-1429 TSGVKEFDISP
+1429 TSGVKDIEIKP
-1440 SISGPILKDGTL
+1440 SIGKPTLKDGTA
-1452 TFFYRDDALFRSG
+1452 TFRYRDSALFRIG
-1465 NMDAITAAKVKVNGK
+1465 NVDAISSAIVKVNGK
-1480 AYPMVYD
+1480 EYPMVYD
-1487 AAKEL
+1487 SVNEF
-1492 FTYTLTDLVEGT
+1492 FTYTLSDLKVGT
-1504 YKYTFLI
+1504 YKYTYLI
-1511 TKNGIT
+1511 TKNGVT
-1517 TEFTDPKNTVNDE
+1517 TEYTDPRNTVNDE
-1530 SIVVY
+1530 SSFEYRTPEIA
-1535 HIPDVTITT
+1535 ITT
-1544 SVIPEAVT
+1544 SLSPEVIT

-1557 IVTIN
+1557 VVTVN
-1562 ASSSEDVT
+1562 ASTLEEIIYT
-1570 YSDGYMDLSNLGGSS
+1570 DGYMDLTSLGGPS
-1585 KVKLDTNLMKQ
+1585 KVQLDTVLLKQ
-1596 TVAVKDTVSAGIK
+1596 TIAVKDTVTAGIK
-1609 NIPITLV
+1609 NIPVTLV
-1616 DQYGNTHKENAKL
+1616 DQYGNSHTQNATI
-1629 EVKARTYTGDK
+1629 EIKARTYSGDK

-1651 FALTDRFKDGDP
+1651 FALTDRFKDGD
-1663 TNNENVDKDQLEAY
+1663 TSNNQNVDKNHLEAY
-1677 HGGDFRGMIDN
+1677 HGGDFRGMIDS

-1708 IDFNK
+1708 IDFDQ
-1713 GDGFKQYGYH
+1713 GSGFKQYGYH

-1735 HLGDMETFKELIEKA
+1735 HLGDMDTFKELIEKA

-1765 TGYGLKAEDNE
+1765 TGYGLKPGDNK
-1776 PTVTAEDKARFEG
+1776 PTITAEDKARFEG
-1789 MLRTDGVS
+1789 MLRTDGV
-1797 ADTDPIKG
+1797 ATGTDEIKG
-1805 ELAGLPDFK
+1805 ELDGLPDFK

-1863 NALTSIDP
+1863 NALTAIDP

-1880 GGTIDSNGGMLET
+1880 SGTIDNNGGMLET

-1906 AAKDFTDGKVNSVDS
+1906 AALDFTKGKINSVDS
-1921 YLQERELKI
+1921 YLQLRESMI

-1942 HDEDGFLSNYVD
+1942 HDEKGFLSEEVG

-1986 KNAGDMSKGEFSEN
+1986 KTAGTMSKGEFSEN
-2000 RKDMPWDQLTAEKPL
+2000 RKDMPWDQLEAEKSL

-2030 KVYSKGTRTKLVG
+2030 KVYSKGTRTKLAG

-2052 NKSYDNE
+2052 NKAYLGE

-2071 ESATIPVPFAANS
+2071 ESVTIPVPFVANS
-2084 SVKDEY
+2084 TAKDEY
-2090 SGKTYSVSEDQ
+2090 SGKTYTVYADQ

-2110 DNGGTVILV
+2110 DDGGTVILSGV
-2119 EASDVTPTPTPEV
+2119 SKVTQTPGGGAAV
-2132 TPTPTAS
+2132 N
-2139 PEATPTPTVSPEATP
+2139 
-2154 TPTKTPEATPTPT
+2154 
-2167 KTPEAT
+2167 
-2173 PTPTVTPEATPT
+2173 
-2185 VTPSPSPE
+2185 
-2193 TTYGPIVVSP
+2193 P
-2203 TTPSNAQVVS
+2203 TTPADTQVIS
-2213 EDSLKNVKEGKVEI
+2213 ENSLKNGKDGKVQIEI
-2227 VIAAGKSA
+2227 ASGKTSI
-2235 VLLPLQAAKTLGSN
+2235 LLPLHAAQTLGTN
-2249 DLVVKVG
+2249 DLVLKVG

-2269 IPSLASGMDAEGS
+2269 IPSLASGTDAEGS
-2282 RILLDLSPLVESATK
+2282 QILLELKPLAQSAAK
-2297 ALIDGLNKEVGSVT
+2297 ALVDGFNKEGVTVT

-2322 ILKKDGTRIVV
+2322 ILKKDGSRIVV
-2333 KKFDEPITLSFK
+2333 KKFDEPITISFK
-2345 IKGQS
+2345 ISGQS
-2350 NKDLVGIYYLGDNGE
+2350 NKDLLGIFYLGDNRE

-2373 NGDVIST
+2373 NGDVISA

-2387 YAVLEIVKSFKDVP
+2387 YAVLEIAKSFKDVP

-2430 SNVSRAEFTALLI
+2430 SNVSRAEFTALLV
-2443 RALGLNADGQIK
+2443 RALGLNAEGQVQ
-2455 FTDIKSDAWYSSYVA
+2455 FTDIQSDAWYSSYVA

-2495 EMAIMVIRALEV
+2495 EMAIMVIRALEAR
-2507 KSGKKIEPAVGVTTF
+2507 SGKKVEPVVGSKAF
-2522 ADAAS
+2522 ADASS
-2527 ISKWAD
+2527 ISKWAA
-2533 SYVKTAAGLGLLQ
+2533 SYVKAAAELGLLQ

-2563 SAQII
+2563 SAQVI
-2568 YTLMSK
+2568 YTLLSK

>member
-1 MKITLWGKRSFAIFM
+1 MKINLWGKRTFAIFM

-29 VSVSAE
+29 VKVSAE

-44 LQSKFISTGAENA
+44 LQSQFISTGAENP
-57 GNDWDEKSVV
+57 GKDWDETSVV

-78 TFAGTL
+78 SFTGTL

-98 WDENYGFA
+98 FDESYGYGN
-106 KYTNPQGKNDGE
+106 YTNPNGVNNKGD
-118 NIHIKLEEETTVT
+118 IHIKLETETTVT

-143 STYYTPIA
+143 STYYTPITP
-151 ADKFPRL
+151 KL

-171 DSDFDGVYSTVVTV
+171 DPDFDGVYSRVVTV

-275 NPSDGWAMGATPFP
+275 SPSVDWAMGATPFP
-289 EGQMDSYGAYVDVP
+289 DGQMDSYGAYVDVP
-303 IKDGAKKISFIALK
+303 IKDGAKKISFIALQ

-375 YGLWLWDDVAV
+375 YGLWLWEDVAV

-489 DGLDAVALKNE
+489 DGLDAAALKNE

-596 NDSNVFVGSVDLTSG
+596 NDSNVLVGSVDLTSG
-611 EQGVWSVDLKP
+611 DQGVWSVDLKP

-660 VFTVDTTGAAGA
+660 VFTMDTTGAAGA

-683 DLSQTNPDTFGYADI
+683 DLRLTNPDTFGYADI

-717 TSDVSIQDSLSG
+717 TSDVSIEDSLSG

-758 MAWYYGDETKMDTRE
+758 MAWYYGDETKMGTRE
-773 SDYSAKNNEYNW
+773 KEYSAKNNEYNW
-785 GYDPHSYFSP
+785 GYDPHNYFSP

-800 QKPADPEERIKELK
+800 QKPADPEARIKELK

-902 TAEAVQHAYDA
+902 TAEAVQNAYDA
-913 AAAINPKALF
+913 AAEINPKALF

-952 TDSVGVFSDEFR
+952 TDNVGVFSDEFR

-1033 KNADNELEIQKRI
+1033 AIEKNELEIQKRI

-1073 WNSTTVPQD
+1073 WNSTSVPQD

-1152 LVDSNVNLIP
+1152 LVDSNVKLIP

-1193 STARTL
+1193 STERTL
-1199 TLSEDLTG
+1199 TLSEDLTSG
-1207 GKVLVD
+1207 QVLVD
-1213 NDEAGVTAISADHKT
+1213 NDEAGVTAVSQQS
-1228 GFSLTANSITIDPL
+1228 GFILTANSIKLDPL
-1242 TAVIIQK
+1242 TAVIIK
-1249 DAVPVTLTSLETDS
+1249 MEAEAATLTSIETDS
-1263 ASYTLAAGNTH
+1263 VSYTLAAGNTH

-1286 RKNVT
+1286 RRNVT
-1291 QLATYNSNKPEVATV
+1291 QLATYTSNKPEVATV
-1306 TNKGQVKAIGNGTA
+1306 TSKGQVKAIGNGTA

-1350 DNDYKDWNIWVWNT
+1350 DKDYKDWNIWVWNT

-1377 DGKASVLIEVA
+1377 NGTASVLIEVA

-1395 FVLRKGTDWSIKD
+1395 FVLRKGEGDDPWKYKD
-1408 PYGDDRIIP
+1408 AYGDDRIIP

-1429 TSGVKEFDISP
+1429 ISGVKEFDISP
-1440 SISGPILKDGTL
+1440 SISGPILKDGSI
-1452 TFFYRDDALFRSG
+1452 TFLYRNDALFRIG
-1465 NMDAITAAKVKVNGK
+1465 NMEAITAAKVKVNGK
-1480 AYPMVYD
+1480 TYPMVYD
-1487 AAKEL
+1487 SANEW
-1492 FTYTLTDLVEGT
+1492 FTYTLADLVEGT

-1535 HIPDVTITT
+1535 HIPDVKITT
-1544 SVIPEAVT
+1544 SVNPEAVT

-1557 IVTIN
+1557 VVTIN
-1562 ASSSEDVT
+1562 VVTSEEVT
-1570 YSDGYMDLSNLGGSS
+1570 YSEGYMDLTNLGGPS
-1585 KVKLDTNLMKQ
+1585 KVKLDTELMKQ

-1616 DQYGNTHKENAKL
+1616 DQYGNSHKENAKL

-1765 TGYGLKAEDNE
+1765 TGYGLKAEDKE
-1776 PTVTAEDKARFEG
+1776 PTITAEDKARFEG

-2030 KVYSKGTRTKLVG
+2030 KVYSKGTRTKLAG

-2090 SGKTYSVSEDQ
+2090 SGKTYTVSEDQ

-2110 DNGGTVILV
+2110 DDGGTVILAAV
-2119 EASDVTPTPTPEV
+2119 SKVTPTPTSGGAE
-2132 TPTPTAS
+2132 
-2139 PEATPTPTVSPEATP
+2139 
-2154 TPTKTPEATPTPT
+2154 
-2167 KTPEAT
+2167 
-2173 PTPTVTPEATPT
+2173 
-2185 VTPSPSPE
+2185 
-2193 TTYGPIVVSP
+2193 VSP
-2203 TTPSNAQVVS
+2203 TTPADMQVVS
-2213 EDSLKNVKEGKVEI
+2213 EDSLKNGKDGKVQI
-2227 VIAAGKSA
+2227 DIAAGKTA

-2249 DLVVKVG
+2249 DLVFKVG
-2256 DLLVTIP
+2256 DLLLTIP

-2269 IPSLASGMDAEGS
+2269 IPSLASGVDAEGTQ
-2282 RILLDLSPLVESATK
+2282 ILLELKPLVQSATK
-2297 ALIDGLNKEVGSVT
+2297 ALIDGLNKEVGTVT

-2333 KKFDEPITLSFK
+2333 KKFDEPITISFK

-2350 NKDLVGIYYLGDNGE
+2350 NKDLLGIYYLGDNGE
-2365 LEYVGGQL
+2365 LEYVGGKL

-2387 YAVLEIVKSFKDVP
+2387 YAVLEIVKSFEDVP

-2430 SNVSRAEFTALLI
+2430 SNVSRAEFTALLV
-2443 RALGLNADGQIK
+2443 RALGLNAEGPVQ

-2522 ADAAS
+2522 ADASS

-2568 YTLMSK
+2568 YTLLSK